1 MSSNVDERVVKLS
14 FDNKKFEENVN
25 QSISTLDKFNDQLRF
40 DNVSDGTAR
49 VEASFSAME
58 VAIFTVI
65 NRITNGIIDLGVQL
79 VKSLSVDNITTGW
92 VKFGQKTTSVA
103 TLAAQNIKIAG
114 KSIDDYT
121 QRMDVVNEQLQKL
134 NWFTDETSYNFTD
147 MVDNIGKFTAAGRD
161 LDESVKA
168 MEGIATWASLSGQ
181 NAATA
186 SRAMYQLA
194 QALGKGNIQLIDW
207 RSIQNANMDTQEF
220 RQTVL
225 DTAVSIGQLT
235 KEGENYITKA
245 GTKFNINQFTEQL
258 SSKWFTSDV
267 LIKSLDKYSSAVE
280 QVYEIAQREGITASE
295 VMEKYGDQLDVFGL
309 KAFRSAQ
316 EAKTL
321 ADAMNSVKD
330 AVSTGWMNTAEKIF
344 GGYDESKVLWSELA
358 DQLYNVFAEGGNFRN
373 QVLGLWKDLGGRAN
387 LFGEHGSSNQGAFWN
402 IYDAIIAVKDLITET
417 WNSIFSDNQFT
428 SADDKAKAAA
438 ASFKQLTTNL
448 QAFTK
453 RVKDTIANSTQLRM
467 ILTGIFSVIKLGVY
481 TLQAIRYA
489 IDPIIDAA
497 KDLAKNLF
505 NKVAAF
511 TANLNKVEKITG
523 AINKVA
529 TAVHDTLSSLVEII
543 NPTGILESFL
553 TFLGNLKDAFIQ
565 LDLVGTVENVFSS
578 FFEGLKT
585 GGGTVENAQRII
597 KGLSS
602 VLSIIGKTL
611 VSVAGILG
619 KYILPVIS
627 NILDILSTIVGF
639 VSGLLVSLL
648 AIVGDF
654 FSSLDDVIKNGGTS
668 ITTVGGKI
676 LDFVKTL
683 PDKLQKLTPII
694 ASLGR
699 VITALIDIIVLIPK
713 ALDNISKRLT
723 GKGIIE
729 NISSLFD
736 TIAKTVENFR
746 DQMASGDSSKVSN
759 GLLGALGGFINSL
772 INVLGSLVKVLTPL
786 INLASKALDLL
797 ATLFVKIADGFNYIL
812 SLIDGAPISSVVVKT
827 LAIVGGIVALIA
839 ALSLI
844 YNIVYT
850 CTAFTKKISYAI
862 TVMSDGVEE
871 FLASFKFKAIAEMI
885 ESIGTMLLSF
895 AISFAIIA
903 SLPING
909 IIKASAVIGSFILI
923 ISSLAITLVV
933 LTKAMTPLKTSV
945 TLFDKKNKKFLRSNG
960 ARSIFSSMAEFINSI
975 SKAMLRLAIAA
986 AIMTNLDTTK
996 LWNATGV
1003 LVVFMTAITIMLSVL
1018 QVISNKATKGNKNL
1032 LAAAKS
1038 EQRLGKS
1045 LKVMAGALVFV
1056 ALAMKVMSKIDIGLL
1071 WNAVG
1076 IITVVFIVFTSFMI
1090 AIGKFANL
1098 GADKTLIKANKNGLT
1113 LTKQTQTM
1121 VKVLNALSKM
1131 LLALS
1136 VSLLIITTIN
1146 DYTKIWDAVGVI
1158 ATILVAYMAV
1168 VVAMEKFQKTR
1179 FKNYSGLA
1187 KTLNAF
1193 NASLLSIAVSVGI
1206 LSLINI
1212 VNIWQAMSP
1221 ILGLLAAYT
1230 VCVIAMEKF
1239 NNSASHA
1246 PFDTIAKTL
1255 NAMSLS
1261 MLSITVAVG
1270 FLSLIKDPA
1279 KIAQGVIS
1287 IIAVLGAMTLMV
1299 KYLNKM
1305 ATNSNDNS
1313 KEIVKMMKGISA
1325 TLLSISLIMLIMS
1338 NMQITQMIAITGSI
1352 VALFLALSVL
1362 LTAMNKISGSKEK
1375 TKAIISM
1382 LSLLA
1387 LNLVAFGGS
1396 MMMLFK
1402 TPWQTILTACLG
1414 LSAVL
1419 VAFSGSVMLISKSKN
1434 LKGNAFKMVAILS
1447 VLALNLVAF
1456 GGSMMMLAKT
1466 PWQSILSGCGG
1477 LSLVLL
1483 SFSGSILIISKSKNL
1498 KGNAFKMV
1506 ALLSVLA
1513 VNLVAFGGSMMMLAR
1528 TPWPT
1533 ILTACLGLSAVL
1545 LAFSGSILIISK
1557 SKNLEDNAFKMVA
1570 ILSVLALNLV
1580 AFGASMMLIA
1590 RTPWQNILT
1599 ACLGLSTV
1607 LLAFSSSVMLISKSK
1622 NLKGNA
1628 FKMVALLS
1636 VLAVNLVAFGA
1647 SMMLMANVPWQ
1658 NILTACLG
1666 LSAVL
1671 LALSAATLLMSSGS
1685 FKDVATLAA
1694 GMTLMGL
1701 SLVALS
1707 FGLMSLQTV
1716 AWSTIAKG
1724 AVVLAGSLAILGT
1737 VSKLLSGVG
1746 PVMLSIS
1753 AAVMILGG
1761 GMLMAAVALQMF
1773 STGLGSFA
1781 ESMVSNVEVIGEAL
1795 NTIGPVLIEAMINGF
1810 RSLLENI
1817 TSILPTI
1824 STFVIELVNNI
1835 LDVLNNTVPQI
1846 ISTLANIFVSLLQTI
1861 ADNTQPIL
1869 ESIGTIIS
1877 SVMTYLLS
1885 KTSQIIK
1892 FLVDF
1897 IIMAIE
1903 GLTASMPKF
1912 IKTLTKFVIAFINA
1926 FFDNIGK
1933 VVMVLLNRMIEFFQL
1948 IIPKIVELLLDFV
1961 KTMGNA
1967 IIALVSGALIV
1978 AINLL
1983 GTLGS
1988 LALDF
1993 LAGLILL
2000 LVHISVGLG
2009 NVLFEA
2015 FRTLMYNVFKVLNKV
2030 LQSIAE
2036 DIPTLLGAGVKAL
2049 IGGIFTLIGNLLN
2062 QFAYGLFGLGDL
2074 LKGWGADMAKQA
2086 DDAFDKDILSGK
2098 NVTNALD
2105 EARSNIH
2112 NTMGNITG
2120 RISEDARNGVSD
2132 INKAITDSIGLVK
2145 NEQESNMKD
2154 AGYNVGEGFNEGV
2167 KDSYSSAYSAG
2178 SGLGDSASNG
2188 VRDSLDIH
2196 SPSRVMASIGRF
2208 LVQGFANGVTD
2219 NASVAENS
2227 ITSMMNLAIS
2237 GIQDAINGDQNT
2249 DIVIRPVMDLSNVRA
2264 GTQDISSIMSN
2275 INGSSARV
2283 SVSGSLASGI
2293 QSSINRKSLRDSEI
2307 QNGQTINNAGDTYN
2321 PVFNITSNNPNEVA
2335 NEVNIRLQKMRA
2347 QAALA
2352 KGGAR

>member
-1 MSSNVDERVVKLS
+1 MSSNIDERVVKLS
-14 FDNKKFEENVN
+14 FDNKKFEKNVN

-65 NRITNGIIDLGVQL
+65 NRITNRIIDLGVQL

-92 VKFGQKTTSVA
+92 GKFSQKTTSVA

-114 KSIDDYT
+114 KSIDDYG

-194 QALGKGNIQLIDW
+194 QALGKGNVQLIDW

-220 RQTVL
+220 RQIVL

-267 LIKSLDKYSSAVE
+267 LIQSLSKYSAAVE
-280 QVYEIAQREGITASE
+280 QVYEIAQREGITATE
-295 VMEKYGDQLDVFGL
+295 VMQKYGDQLDKFGL
-309 KAFRSAQ
+309 KAFGSSQ

-344 GGYDESKVLWSELA
+344 GSYDESKVLWSELA

-402 IYDAIIAVKDLITET
+402 VYDSIVAVKDLITET
-417 WNSIFSDNQFT
+417 WNSIFSNNQFA
-428 SADDKAKAAA
+428 SANDKAKAAA
-438 ASFKQLTTNL
+438 DSFKQLTENI

-453 RVKDTIANSTQLRM
+453 RVKDTIKNSTQLRM
-467 ILTGIFSVIKLGVY
+467 ILTGVFSAIKLGIY
-481 TLQAIRYA
+481 TLQAIHYA

-497 KDLAKNLF
+497 KDLGKYLF

-511 TANLNKVEKITG
+511 TTNLNKVEKITDS
-523 AINKVA
+523 INKVA
-529 TAVHDTLSSLVEII
+529 MAVHDTLASLIEII
-543 NPTGILESFL
+543 NPAGTLDSFL
-553 TFLGNLKDAFIQ
+553 SFLGNIKDAFVQ
-565 LDLVGTVENVFSS
+565 LDLVGTVKNVFLS
-578 FFEGLKT
+578 FFDGLT
-585 GGGTVENAQRII
+585 AGGGTIENVQKII
-597 KGLSS
+597 KGLASI
-602 VLSIIGKTL
+602 LSIIGKTL
-611 VSVAGILG
+611 VNVAGILG

-627 NILDILSTIVGF
+627 SVLDILSTMIGF
-639 VSGLLVSLL
+639 VSGLLVNLL
-648 AIVGDF
+648 SIVGEF
-654 FSSLDDVIKNGGTS
+654 FTSLDDIFKTGGTS
-668 ITTVGGKI
+668 VSKFGSQI
-676 LDFVKTL
+676 LDFVKSL
-683 PDKLQKLTPII
+683 PAKLQKLTPIL

-699 VITALIDIIVLIPK
+699 VVAALIDIIALIPK

-723 GKGIIE
+723 GKRIIE
-729 NISSLFD
+729 NISGLFD
-736 TIAKTVENFR
+736 SIAKAVESFR

-759 GLLGALGGFINSL
+759 GLLGALGNFVNSL
-772 INVLGSLVKVLTPL
+772 INVLGSLIKVLTPL

-797 ATLFVKIADGFNYIL
+797 ATLFNKIADGFNYIL

-844 YNIVYT
+844 YNIIYT
-850 CTAFTKKISYAI
+850 CTAFTRKISYAI

-895 AISFAIIA
+895 AVSFAIMA

-923 ISSLAITLVV
+923 ISALAITLVV

-945 TLFDKKNKKFLRSNG
+945 TLFDKKNKKFLKSNG
-960 ARSIFSSMAEFINSI
+960 ARSIFSSMAGFLNSI
-975 SKAMLRLAIAA
+975 SKALLRLTIAA
-986 AIMTNLDTTK
+986 AIMTELDTTK
-996 LWNATGV
+996 LWHSTAV
-1003 LVVFMTAITIMLSVL
+1003 LLVFMTAITIMLSVL
-1018 QVISNKATKGNKNL
+1018 EVIGNKATKGNKNL

-1045 LKVMAGALVFV
+1045 LKVMAGTLVFV

-1071 WNAVG
+1071 WNAVA
-1076 IITVVFIVFTSFMI
+1076 IITVVFGVVT
-1090 AIGKFANL
+1090 ALTVVIGRFANL
-1098 GADKTLIKANKNGLT
+1098 GADKTFIKANKNGLT

-1131 LLALS
+1131 LVALS

-1146 DYTKIWDAVGVI
+1146 DYGKIWNAVGVI
-1158 ATILVAYMAV
+1158 ATILAVYMAV

-1206 LSLINI
+1206 LSLISI
-1212 VNIWQAMSP
+1212 GNIWKAMTP

-1279 KIAQGVIS
+1279 NIAQGVIS
-1287 IIAVLGAMTLMV
+1287 IIAVLSAMTLMV
-1299 KYLNKM
+1299 AYLNNI

-1313 KEIVKMMKGISA
+1313 KEIVKIMKGMSA
-1325 TLLSISLIMLIMS
+1325 TLLSISLIMLIMTK
-1338 NMQITQMIAITGSI
+1338 MQITQMIAITGSI
-1352 VALFLALSVL
+1352 VSLFLALSVL

-1375 TKAIISM
+1375 TKAIIAM
-1382 LSLLA
+1382 LTLLA
-1387 LNLVAFGGS
+1387 LNL
-1396 MMMLFK
+1396 
-1402 TPWQTILTACLG
+1402 I
-1414 LSAVL
+1414 
-1419 VAFSGSVMLISKSKN
+1419 
-1434 LKGNAFKMVAILS
+1434 
-1447 VLALNLVAF
+1447 AF

-1466 PWQSILSGCGG
+1466 PWQSILSGCAG

-1506 ALLSVLA
+1506 ALLSA
-1513 VNLVAFGGSMMMLAR
+1513 
-1528 TPWPT
+1528 
-1533 ILTACLGLSAVL
+1533 
-1545 LAFSGSILIISK
+1545 
-1557 SKNLEDNAFKMVA
+1557 
-1570 ILSVLALNLV
+1570 LALNLI
-1580 AFGASMMLIA
+1580 AFGTSMML
-1590 RTPWQNILT
+1590 
-1599 ACLGLSTV
+1599 LS
-1607 LLAFSSSVMLISKSK
+1607 
-1622 NLKGNA
+1622 
-1628 FKMVALLS
+1628 
-1636 VLAVNLVAFGA
+1636 
-1647 SMMLMANVPWQ
+1647 NVPWQ
-1658 NILTACLG
+1658 NILVACLG
-1666 LSAVL
+1666 MSAVL
-1671 LALSAATLLMSSGS
+1671 LALSAATMLMSSGS
-1685 FKDVATLAA
+1685 FKDIVALSA
-1694 GMTLMGL
+1694 GMTLLGL

-1707 FGLMSLQTV
+1707 LGLVSLQTV
-1716 AWSTIAKG
+1716 GWVTIAKG
-1724 AVVLAGSLAILGT
+1724 AVLLAGSLVILGA
-1737 VSKLLSGVG
+1737 VSKLLGGVT
-1746 PVMLSIS
+1746 PVMLAIS
-1753 AAVMILGG
+1753 ASVLILGG

-1773 STGLGSFA
+1773 SAGLGSFA
-1781 ESMVSNVEVIGEAL
+1781 ESMVTNVEVIGQAL
-1795 NTIGPVLIEAMINGF
+1795 STIGPVLIEAMVNGF
-1810 RSLLENI
+1810 KTLLENV
-1817 TSILPTI
+1817 TTILPTI
-1824 STFVIELVNNI
+1824 STFVTELINNI
-1835 LDVLNNTVPQI
+1835 LDALNNTAPQI

-1861 ADNTQPIL
+1861 ADNIQPIL
-1869 ESIGTIIS
+1869 DSVWTIIS
-1877 SVMTYLLS
+1877 SVMAFLLS
-1885 KTSQIIK
+1885 KTTQIIK

-1897 IIMAIE
+1897 IIQAIE

-1912 IKTLTKFVIAFINA
+1912 IKTLTKFIIAFINA

-1933 VVMVLLNRMIEFFQL
+1933 VVDALLNRL
-1948 IIPKIVELLLDFV
+1948 IDFLQIVIPKLVELLLDFV
-1961 KTMGNA
+1961 KTLGTA
-1967 IIALVSGALIV
+1967 IIALVSGAMIV

-2000 LVHISVGLG
+2000 MVHISVGLG

-2015 FRTLMYNVFKVLNKV
+2015 FRTLMYNVFKVLNRV
-2030 LQSIAE
+2030 LQAIAE

-2049 IGGIFTLIGNLLN
+2049 LGGVLTLIGNLLN
-2062 QFAYGLFGLGDL
+2062 QFVGGLFGLGDL
-2074 LKGWGADMAKQA
+2074 LKGWGADLAKQA

-2098 NVTNALD
+2098 NVINALD

-2120 RISEDARNGVSD
+2120 RISEDARNGVSN
-2132 INKAITDSIGLVK
+2132 INKAITDSIDLVK
-2145 NEQESNMKD
+2145 TEQKSNMKD
-2154 AGYNVGEGFNEGV
+2154 AGYNVGKGFNEGV
-2167 KDSYSSAYSAG
+2167 EDSYENAYDAG
-2178 SGLGDSASNG
+2178 SGLGDSASSG

-2208 LVQGFANGVTD
+2208 LVQGFANGITD

-2227 ITSMMNLAIS
+2227 ITSMMNSAIS
-2237 GIQDAINGDQNT
+2237 GIQSAIDGDQNT
-2249 DIVIRPVMDLSNVRA
+2249 DIVIRPVMDLSDVRA
-2264 GTQDISSIMSN
+2264 GSQNISSLMSN

-2283 SVSGSLASGI
+2283 SVSGSLASSI

>member
-309 KAFRSAQ
+309 KAFKSAQ

-321 ADAMNSVKD
+321 ADVMNSVKD

-358 DQLYNVFAEGGNFRN
+358 DQLYDVFAEGGNFRN

-417 WNSIFSDNQFT
+417 WNSIFSNNQFT

-699 VITALIDIIVLIPK
+699 VIAALIDIIVLIPK
-713 ALDNISKRLT
+713 ALDDISKRLT

-746 DQMASGDSSKVSN
+746 DQMASGDSSKVGN

-844 YNIVYT
+844 YNIIYT
-850 CTAFTKKISYAI
+850 CTAFTRKISYAI

-871 FLASFKFKAIAEMI
+871 FLVSFKFKAIAEMI
-885 ESIGTMLLSF
+885 ESIGTLLLSF
-895 AISFAIIA
+895 AVSFAVIA
-903 SLPING
+903 NLPING

-945 TLFDKKNKKFLRSNG
+945 TLFDKKNKKFLQSNG

-975 SKAMLRLAIAA
+975 SKAMLRLAIAV
-986 AIMTNLDTTK
+986 AIMTNLDIGK

-1003 LVVFMTAITIMLSVL
+1003 LVVFMSAITIMLSVL

-1045 LKVMAGALVFV
+1045 IKVMAGALVFV

-1071 WNAVG
+1071 WNAVA
-1076 IITVVFIVFTSFMI
+1076 IITVVFGVITALTVV
-1090 AIGKFANL
+1090 IGRFANL
-1098 GADKTLIKANKNGLT
+1098 GADKTFIKANKNGLT

-1131 LLALS
+1131 LFALS

-1146 DYTKIWDAVGVI
+1146 DYGKIWNAVGVI
-1158 ATILVAYMAV
+1158 ATILAAYMAV
-1168 VVAMEKFQKTR
+1168 VVAMEHFQKTR

-1206 LSLINI
+1206 LSLISI
-1212 VNIWQAMSP
+1212 GNIWKAMTP

-1230 VCVIAMEKF
+1230 ICVIAMEKF

-1270 FLSLIKDPA
+1270 FLSLIKSPA

-1287 IIAVLGAMTLMV
+1287 IIAVLGAMTLMIA
-1299 KYLNKM
+1299 YLNNI
-1305 ATNSNDNS
+1305 ATKSNDNS

-1338 NMQITQMIAITGSI
+1338 KMQISQMIAITGS
-1352 VALFLALSVL
+1352 VMALFLALSVL

-1375 TKAIISM
+1375 TKAIIAM
-1382 LSLLA
+1382 LTL
-1387 LNLVAFGGS
+1387 
-1396 MMMLFK
+1396 
-1402 TPWQTILTACLG
+1402 
-1414 LSAVL
+1414 
-1419 VAFSGSVMLISKSKN
+1419 
-1434 LKGNAFKMVAILS
+1434 
-1447 VLALNLVAF
+1447 LALNLVAF

-1477 LSLVLL
+1477 LS
-1483 SFSGSILIISKSKNL
+1483 
-1498 KGNAFKMV
+1498 
-1506 ALLSVLA
+1506 A
-1513 VNLVAFGGSMMMLAR
+1513 VLVAF
-1528 TPWPT
+1528 
-1533 ILTACLGLSAVL
+1533 
-1545 LAFSGSILIISK
+1545 SG
-1557 SKNLEDNAFKMVA
+1557 
-1570 ILSVLALNLV
+1570 
-1580 AFGASMMLIA
+1580 
-1590 RTPWQNILT
+1590 
-1599 ACLGLSTV
+1599 
-1607 LLAFSSSVMLISKSK
+1607 SVMLISKSK

-1885 KTSQIIK
+1885 KTTQIIK

-1967 IIALVSGALIV
+1967 IIALVSGALVV

-2112 NTMGNITG
+2112 NTMENITG

>member
-1 MSSNVDERVVKLS
+1 MSSNIDERVVKLS
-14 FDNKKFEENVN
+14 FDNKKFEKNVN

-65 NRITNGIIDLGVQL
+65 NRITNRIIDLGVQL
-79 VKSLSVDNITTGW
+79 VKSLSVDNIITGW
-92 VKFGQKTTSVA
+92 DKFGQKTTSVA
-103 TLAAQNIKIAG
+103 TLAAQSIKIAG
-114 KSIDDYT
+114 KSIDDYS
-121 QRMDVVNEQLQKL
+121 QKMDVVNEQLQKL

-181 NAATA
+181 NATTA

-280 QVYEIAQREGITASE
+280 QVYEIAQREGITATE
-295 VMEKYGDQLDVFGL
+295 VMQKYGDQLDEFGL
-309 KAFRSAQ
+309 KAFKSAQ

-344 GGYDESKVLWSELA
+344 GSYDESKILWSELA
-358 DQLYNVFAEGGNFRN
+358 DQLYDVFAEGGNFRN

-467 ILTGIFSVIKLGVY
+467 VLTGIFSVIKLGVY

-497 KDLAKNLF
+497 KDLVKNLF

-511 TANLNKVEKITG
+511 TTNLNKVEKITG
-523 AINKVA
+523 TINKVA

-553 TFLGNLKDAFIQ
+553 TFLGNLKDAFAQ
-565 LDLVGTVENVFSS
+565 LDLVGTVKNVFSS
-578 FFEGLKT
+578 FFDGLKA
-585 GGGTVENAQRII
+585 GGGTVENTQRII

-668 ITTVGGKI
+668 ITTVGEKI

-699 VITALIDIIVLIPK
+699 VIAALIDIIVLIPK
-713 ALDNISKRLT
+713 ALDDISKRLT

-746 DQMASGDSSKVSN
+746 DQMASGDSSKITN
-759 GLLGALGGFINSL
+759 GLLGALGGFVNSL

-827 LAIVGGIVALIA
+827 LAIVAGIVSLIA
-839 ALSLI
+839 ALSLT
-844 YNIVYT
+844 YNIIYT

-885 ESIGTMLLSF
+885 ENIGIMLLSF

-909 IIKASAVIGSFILI
+909 IVKASAVIGSFILI

-933 LTKAMTPLKTSV
+933 LTKAMTPLKNSV
-945 TLFDKKNKKFLRSNG
+945 TLFDRKNKKFLQSNG

-986 AIMTNLDTTK
+986 AIMTKLDTGK
-996 LWNATGV
+996 LWNATAV
-1003 LVVFMTAITIMLSVL
+1003 LVVFMSAITIMLSVL
-1018 QVISNKATKGNKNL
+1018 QIISNKATKGNKDL

-1045 LKVMAGALVFV
+1045 IKVMAGALVFV

-1071 WNAVG
+1071 WNAVA
-1076 IITVVFIVFTSFMI
+1076 IITVVFGVFTTLTVV
-1090 AIGKFANL
+1090 IGKFANL
-1098 GADKTLIKANKNGLT
+1098 GADKTFIKANKNGLT

-1131 LLALS
+1131 LFALS

-1146 DYTKIWDAVGVI
+1146 DYGKIWNAVGVI
-1158 ATILVAYMAV
+1158 ATILAAYMAV

-1179 FKNYSGLA
+1179 FKNYSVLA

-1206 LSLINI
+1206 LSLISI
-1212 VNIWQAMSP
+1212 GNIWKAMTP

-1239 NNSASHA
+1239 NNSASHV

-1270 FLSLIKDPA
+1270 FLSLIKSPA
-1279 KIAQGVIS
+1279 KIAQGVIA
-1287 IIAVLGAMTLMV
+1287 IVAVLGAMTLMV
-1299 KYLNKM
+1299 AYLNNIVTK
-1305 ATNSNDNS
+1305 SNDNS
-1313 KEIVKMMKGISA
+1313 KKIVKIMKGISA

-1338 NMQITQMIAITGSI
+1338 KMQIGQMIAITGS
-1352 VALFLALSVL
+1352 VMTLFLALSVL

-1375 TKAIISM
+1375 TKAIIAM
-1382 LSLLA
+1382 LTLLA

-1396 MMMLFK
+1396 MMMLAK
-1402 TPWQTILTACLG
+1402 TPWQLILSGCGG

-1447 VLALNLVAF
+1447 
-1456 GGSMMMLAKT
+1456 
-1466 PWQSILSGCGG
+1466 I
-1477 LSLVLL
+1477 
-1483 SFSGSILIISKSKNL
+1483 
-1498 KGNAFKMV
+1498 
-1506 ALLSVLA
+1506 
-1513 VNLVAFGGSMMMLAR
+1513 
-1528 TPWPT
+1528 
-1533 ILTACLGLSAVL
+1533 
-1545 LAFSGSILIISK
+1545 
-1557 SKNLEDNAFKMVA
+1557 
-1570 ILSVLALNLV
+1570 LALNLV
-1580 AFGASMMLIA
+1580 AFGASMMLM
-1590 RTPWQNILT
+1590 
-1599 ACLGLSTV
+1599 S
-1607 LLAFSSSVMLISKSK
+1607 
-1622 NLKGNA
+1622 
-1628 FKMVALLS
+1628 
-1636 VLAVNLVAFGA
+1636 
-1647 SMMLMANVPWQ
+1647 NVPWQ

-1671 LALSAATLLMSSGS
+1671 LALSAATMLMSSGS
-1685 FKDVATLAA
+1685 FKDVVALAA

-1781 ESMVSNVEVIGEAL
+1781 ESIVSNVEVIGEAL

-1861 ADNTQPIL
+1861 ADNTQPII
-1869 ESIGTIIS
+1869 ESIGTIIG

-1885 KTSQIIK
+1885 NTTQIIK

-1912 IKTLTKFVIAFINA
+1912 IKTLTKFIIAFINA

-1933 VVMVLLNRMIEFFQL
+1933 VVMVLLNRLIEFFQI

-1961 KTMGNA
+1961 KTLGNA
-1967 IIALVSGALIV
+1967 IIALVSGALMV

-2015 FRTLMYNVFKVLNKV
+2015 FRTLMYNAFKVLNKV

-2049 IGGIFTLIGNLLN
+2049 LGGILTLIGNLLN
-2062 QFAYGLFGLGDL
+2062 QFVGGLFGLGDL
-2074 LKGWGADMAKQA
+2074 LKGWGADLAKQA

-2098 NVTNALD
+2098 NVTRALD
-2105 EARSNIH
+2105 EARSNIS
-2112 NTMGNITG
+2112 NTMGNITS
-2120 RISEDARNGVSD
+2120 RISEDARNGVSN
-2132 INKAITDSIGLVK
+2132 INKAITDSIDLVK

-2167 KDSYSSAYSAG
+2167 KDSYGDAYSAG

-2275 INGSSARV
+2275 INGSSARL
-2283 SVSGSLASGI
+2283 SVSSSLASGI

>member
-65 NRITNGIIDLGVQL
+65 NRITNRIIDLGVQL

-121 QRMDVVNEQLQKL
+121 QKMDVVNEQLQKL

-344 GGYDESKVLWSELA
+344 GSYDESKVLWSELA
-358 DQLYNVFAEGGNFRN
+358 DQLYDVFAEGGNFRN

-417 WNSIFSDNQFT
+417 WNSIFSNNQFT

-654 FSSLDDVIKNGGTS
+654 FSSLDDVIENGGTS

-699 VITALIDIIVLIPK
+699 VIAALIDIIVLIPK
-713 ALDNISKRLT
+713 ALDDISKRLT

-729 NISSLFD
+729 NISGLFD

-759 GLLGALGGFINSL
+759 GLLGALGGFVNSL

-850 CTAFTKKISYAI
+850 CTAFTRKISYAI

-885 ESIGTMLLSF
+885 ESIGTLLLSF
-895 AISFAIIA
+895 AVSFAIIA

-945 TLFDKKNKKFLRSNG
+945 TLFDKKNKKFLQSNG

-975 SKAMLRLAIAA
+975 SKAMLRLAIAV
-986 AIMTNLDTTK
+986 AIMTNLDIGK

-1003 LVVFMTAITIMLSVL
+1003 LVVFMSAITIMLSVL

-1045 LKVMAGALVFV
+1045 IKVMAGALVFV

-1071 WNAVG
+1071 WNAVA
-1076 IITVVFIVFTSFMI
+1076 IITVVFGVITALTVV
-1090 AIGKFANL
+1090 IGRFANL
-1098 GADKTLIKANKNGLT
+1098 GADKTFIKANKNGLT

-1131 LLALS
+1131 LFALS

-1146 DYTKIWDAVGVI
+1146 DYGKIWNAVGVI
-1158 ATILVAYMAV
+1158 ATILAAYMAV
-1168 VVAMEKFQKTR
+1168 VVAMEHFQKTR

-1206 LSLINI
+1206 ISLISI
-1212 VNIWQAMSP
+1212 GNIWKAMTP

-1230 VCVIAMEKF
+1230 ICVIAMEKF

-1270 FLSLIKDPA
+1270 FLSLIKSPA

-1299 KYLNKM
+1299 AYLNNI
-1305 ATNSNDNS
+1305 ATKSNDNS

-1338 NMQITQMIAITGSI
+1338 KMQITQMIAITGSI

-1396 MMMLFK
+1396 MMML
-1402 TPWQTILTACLG
+1402 
-1414 LSAVL
+1414 
-1419 VAFSGSVMLISKSKN
+1419 
-1434 LKGNAFKMVAILS
+1434 
-1447 VLALNLVAF
+1447 
-1456 GGSMMMLAKT
+1456 AKT

-1483 SFSGSILIISKSKNL
+1483 SFSGSILI
-1498 KGNAFKMV
+1498 
-1506 ALLSVLA
+1506 
-1513 VNLVAFGGSMMMLAR
+1513 
-1528 TPWPT
+1528 
-1533 ILTACLGLSAVL
+1533 
-1545 LAFSGSILIISK
+1545 
-1557 SKNLEDNAFKMVA
+1557 
-1570 ILSVLALNLV
+1570 
-1580 AFGASMMLIA
+1580 
-1590 RTPWQNILT
+1590 
-1599 ACLGLSTV
+1599 
-1607 LLAFSSSVMLISKSK
+1607 ISKSK

-1846 ISTLANIFVSLLQTI
+1846 ISTLANIFVSVLQTI

-1897 IIMAIE
+1897 IIQAIE

-1967 IIALVSGALIV
+1967 IIALVSGALMV

-2062 QFAYGLFGLGDL
+2062 QFAFGLFGLGDL

-2086 DDAFDKDILSGK
+2086 DDAFDKDILNGK
-2098 NVTNALD
+2098 NVINALD

-2167 KDSYSSAYSAG
+2167 KDSYGDAYSAG

-2283 SVSGSLASGI
+2283 SVSSSLASGI
-2293 QSSINRKSLRDSEI
+2293 QSSINRKSLHDSEI

>member
-1 MSSNVDERVVKLS
+1 MSSNIDERVVKLS
-14 FDNKKFEENVN
+14 FDNKKFEKNVN

-65 NRITNGIIDLGVQL
+65 NRITNRIIDLGVQL

-92 VKFGQKTTSVA
+92 DKFGQKTTSVA
-103 TLAAQNIKIAG
+103 TLAAQSIKIAG
-114 KSIDDYT
+114 KSIDDYS
-121 QRMDVVNEQLQKL
+121 QKMDVVNEQLQKL

-225 DTAVSIGQLT
+225 DTAVDIGQLT

-295 VMEKYGDQLDVFGL
+295 VMQKYGDQLDAFGL
-309 KAFRSAQ
+309 KAFKSAQ

-344 GGYDESKVLWSELA
+344 GNYDESKVLWSELA

-387 LFGEHGSSNQGAFWN
+387 LFGEHGSANQGAFWN

-448 QAFTK
+448 RTFTK

-497 KDLAKNLF
+497 KDLGKYLF
-505 NKVAAF
+505 NKLAAF
-511 TANLNKVEKITG
+511 TTNLNEVEKIAGT
-523 AINKVA
+523 INKVA

-553 TFLGNLKDAFIQ
+553 TFLGNLKDAFTQ
-565 LDLVGTVENVFSS
+565 LDLVGTVKNVFSS
-578 FFEGLKT
+578 FFDGLKA

-597 KGLSS
+597 KGLYS

-619 KYILPVIS
+619 KYILPVVS

-668 ITTVGGKI
+668 ITTVGEKI

-699 VITALIDIIVLIPK
+699 VIAALIDIIVLIPK
-713 ALDNISKRLT
+713 ALDDISKRLT

-746 DQMASGDSSKVSN
+746 DQMASGDSSKVTN
-759 GLLGALGGFINSL
+759 GLLGALGGFVNSL

-827 LAIVGGIVALIA
+827 LAIVAGIVSLIA

-844 YNIVYT
+844 YNIIYT

-885 ESIGTMLLSF
+885 ESIGMMLLSF
-895 AISFAIIA
+895 AVSFAIIA

-923 ISSLAITLVV
+923 VSALAITLVV

-945 TLFDKKNKKFLRSNG
+945 TLFDKKNKKFLQSNG
-960 ARSIFSSMAEFINSI
+960 ARSIFSSMAEFISSI
-975 SKAMLRLAIAA
+975 SKAILRLAIAA
-986 AIMTNLDTTK
+986 AIMTNLDVTK

-1003 LVVFMTAITIMLSVL
+1003 LVVFMAAITIMLSVL

-1045 LKVMAGALVFV
+1045 IKAMAGALVFV

-1071 WNAVG
+1071 WNAVA
-1076 IITVVFIVFTSFMI
+1076 IITVVFGVLT
-1090 AIGKFANL
+1090 ALTVVIGRFANL
-1098 GADKTLIKANKNGLT
+1098 GADKTFIKANKNGLA

-1131 LLALS
+1131 LFALS
-1136 VSLLIITTIN
+1136 VSLLIIITIN
-1146 DYTKIWDAVGVI
+1146 DYGKIWNAVGVI
-1158 ATILVAYMAV
+1158 ATILAAYMAV

-1179 FKNYSGLA
+1179 FKNYSVLA

-1206 LSLINI
+1206 LSLISI
-1212 VNIWQAMSP
+1212 GNIWKAMMP

-1270 FLSLIKDPA
+1270 LLSLIKSPA
-1279 KIAQGVIS
+1279 KIAQGVIA
-1287 IIAVLGAMTLMV
+1287 IVAVLGAMILMV
-1299 KYLNKM
+1299 AYLNNI
-1305 ATNSNDNS
+1305 ATKSNDNS
-1313 KEIVKMMKGISA
+1313 KEIVKIMKGISA

-1338 NMQITQMIAITGSI
+1338 KMQIGQMIAITGS
-1352 VALFLALSVL
+1352 VMTLFLALSVL

-1375 TKAIISM
+1375 TKAIIAM
-1382 LSLLA
+1382 LTLLA

-1396 MMMLFK
+1396 MMMLAK
-1402 TPWQTILTACLG
+1402 TPWQSILSGCSG

-1466 PWQSILSGCGG
+1466 PWQ
-1477 LSLVLL
+1477 
-1483 SFSGSILIISKSKNL
+1483 
-1498 KGNAFKMV
+1498 
-1506 ALLSVLA
+1506 
-1513 VNLVAFGGSMMMLAR
+1513 
-1528 TPWPT
+1528 
-1533 ILTACLGLSAVL
+1533 
-1545 LAFSGSILIISK
+1545 
-1557 SKNLEDNAFKMVA
+1557 
-1570 ILSVLALNLV
+1570 
-1580 AFGASMMLIA
+1580 
-1590 RTPWQNILT
+1590 
-1599 ACLGLSTV
+1599 
-1607 LLAFSSSVMLISKSK
+1607 
-1622 NLKGNA
+1622 
-1628 FKMVALLS
+1628 
-1636 VLAVNLVAFGA
+1636 
-1647 SMMLMANVPWQ
+1647 

-1671 LALSAATLLMSSGS
+1671 LALSSATMLMSSGS
-1685 FKDVATLAA
+1685 FKDVVTLAA

-1781 ESMVSNVEVIGEAL
+1781 ESIVSNVEVIGEAL

-1835 LDVLNNTVPQI
+1835 LDVLNDTVPQI
-1846 ISTLANIFVSLLQTI
+1846 ISTLANIFVSLLHTI
-1861 ADNTQPIL
+1861 ADNTQPII
-1869 ESIGTIIS
+1869 ESIGTIIG

-1885 KTSQIIK
+1885 NTTQIIK

-1933 VVMVLLNRMIEFFQL
+1933 VVMVLLNRLIEFFQI

-1961 KTMGNA
+1961 KTLGNA
-1967 IIALVSGALIV
+1967 IIALVSGALMV

-2015 FRTLMYNVFKVLNKV
+2015 FRTLMYNAFKVLNKV

-2062 QFAYGLFGLGDL
+2062 QFAFGLFGLGDL

-2086 DDAFDKDILSGK
+2086 DDAFNKDILSGK

-2105 EARSNIH
+2105 EARSNIS

-2120 RISEDARNGVSD
+2120 RISEDARNGVSN
-2132 INKAITDSIGLVK
+2132 INKAITDSIDLVK

-2167 KDSYSSAYSAG
+2167 KDSYGDAYSAG

-2275 INGSSARV
+2275 INGSSARL
-2283 SVSGSLASGI
+2283 SISSSLASGI

-2347 QAALA
+2347 QATLA

>member
-65 NRITNGIIDLGVQL
+65 NRITNRIIDLGVQL

-235 KEGENYITKA
+235 KEGQNYITKA

-344 GGYDESKVLWSELA
+344 GSYDESKVLWSELA

-417 WNSIFSDNQFT
+417 WNSIFSNNQFT

-453 RVKDTIANSTQLRM
+453 RVKDTITNSTQLRM

-627 NILDILSTIVGF
+627 NVLDILSTIVGF

-654 FSSLDDVIKNGGTS
+654 FSSLDDVIKTGGTS
-668 ITTVGGKI
+668 IVTVGGKI

-699 VITALIDIIVLIPK
+699 VIAALIDIIVLIPK

-827 LAIVGGIVALIA
+827 LAIVAGIVALIA
-839 ALSLI
+839 VLSLT
-844 YNIVYT
+844 YNIIYT
-850 CTAFTKKISYAI
+850 CTAFTRKISYAI

-885 ESIGTMLLSF
+885 ESIGTLLLSF
-895 AISFAIIA
+895 AVSFAIIA

-945 TLFDKKNKKFLRSNG
+945 TLFDRKNKKFLNSNG

-986 AIMTNLDTTK
+986 AIMTKLDTGK
-996 LWNATGV
+996 LWNATAV
-1003 LVVFMTAITIMLSVL
+1003 LVVFMSAITIMLSVL
-1018 QVISNKATKGNKNL
+1018 QIISNKATKGNKDL

-1045 LKVMAGALVFV
+1045 LKVMAGTLVFV

-1071 WNAVG
+1071 WNAVA
-1076 IITVVFIVFTSFMI
+1076 IITVVFSVFTALMVV
-1090 AIGKFANL
+1090 IGRFANL
-1098 GADKTLIKANKNGLT
+1098 GADKTFIKANKNGLT

-1121 VKVLNALSKM
+1121 VKVLNTLSKM
-1131 LLALS
+1131 LFALS

-1146 DYTKIWDAVGVI
+1146 DYGKIWNAVGVI
-1158 ATILVAYMAV
+1158 ATILAAYMAV
-1168 VVAMEKFQKTR
+1168 VVAMEHFQKTR

-1206 LSLINI
+1206 LSLISI
-1212 VNIWQAMSP
+1212 GNIWKAMTP

-1230 VCVIAMEKF
+1230 ICVIAMEKF

-1279 KIAQGVIS
+1279 NIAQGVIS

-1299 KYLNKM
+1299 GYLNNI

-1338 NMQITQMIAITGSI
+1338 KMQITQMIAITGSI
-1352 VALFLALSVL
+1352 MALFLALSVL

-1375 TKAIISM
+1375 TKAIIAM
-1382 LSLLA
+1382 LTLLA
-1387 LNLVAFGGS
+1387 INLVAFGGS
-1396 MMMLFK
+1396 MMMLAN
-1402 TPWQTILTACLG
+1402 TPWQSILSGCGG

-1434 LKGNAFKMVAILS
+1434 LKGNALKMVAILS

-1456 GGSMMMLAKT
+1456 GGSMMMLANT
-1466 PWQSILSGCGG
+1466 
-1477 LSLVLL
+1477 
-1483 SFSGSILIISKSKNL
+1483 
-1498 KGNAFKMV
+1498 
-1506 ALLSVLA
+1506 
-1513 VNLVAFGGSMMMLAR
+1513 
-1528 TPWPT
+1528 
-1533 ILTACLGLSAVL
+1533 
-1545 LAFSGSILIISK
+1545 
-1557 SKNLEDNAFKMVA
+1557 
-1570 ILSVLALNLV
+1570 
-1580 AFGASMMLIA
+1580 
-1590 RTPWQNILT
+1590 
-1599 ACLGLSTV
+1599 
-1607 LLAFSSSVMLISKSK
+1607 
-1622 NLKGNA
+1622 
-1628 FKMVALLS
+1628 
-1636 VLAVNLVAFGA
+1636 
-1647 SMMLMANVPWQ
+1647 PWQ

-1685 FKDVATLAA
+1685 FKDVVTLAA
-1694 GMTLMGL
+1694 GMTLLGL

-1824 STFVIELVNNI
+1824 STFVIELVNDI

-1897 IIMAIE
+1897 IIQAIE

-1912 IKTLTKFVIAFINA
+1912 IKTLVKFVIAFINA

-1967 IIALVSGALIV
+1967 IIALVSGALMV

-2062 QFAYGLFGLGDL
+2062 QFAFGLFGLGDL

-2167 KDSYSSAYSAG
+2167 KDSYGDAYSAG

-2237 GIQDAINGDQNT
+2237 GIQDVINGDQNT

-2293 QSSINRKSLRDSEI
+2293 QSSINRKSLHDSEI

>member
-309 KAFRSAQ
+309 KAFKSAQ

-321 ADAMNSVKD
+321 ADVMNSVKD

-453 RVKDTIANSTQLRM
+453 RVKDTITNSTQLRM

-699 VITALIDIIVLIPK
+699 VIAALIDIIVLIPK

-729 NISSLFD
+729 NISNLFD

-844 YNIVYT
+844 YNIIYT
-850 CTAFTKKISYAI
+850 CTAFTRKISYAI

-871 FLASFKFKAIAEMI
+871 FLVSFKFKAIAEMI
-885 ESIGTMLLSF
+885 ESIGTLLLSF
-895 AISFAIIA
+895 AVSFAVIA
-903 SLPING
+903 NLPING

-945 TLFDKKNKKFLRSNG
+945 TLFDKKNKKFLQSNG

-975 SKAMLRLAIAA
+975 SKAMLRLAIAV
-986 AIMTNLDTTK
+986 AIMTNLDIGK

-1003 LVVFMTAITIMLSVL
+1003 LVVFMSAITIMLSVL

-1045 LKVMAGALVFV
+1045 IKVMAGALVFV

-1071 WNAVG
+1071 WNAVA
-1076 IITVVFIVFTSFMI
+1076 IITVVFGVITALTVV
-1090 AIGKFANL
+1090 IGRFANL
-1098 GADKTLIKANKNGLT
+1098 GADKTFIKANKNGLT

-1131 LLALS
+1131 LFALS

-1146 DYTKIWDAVGVI
+1146 DYGKIWNAVGVI
-1158 ATILVAYMAV
+1158 ATILAAYMAV
-1168 VVAMEKFQKTR
+1168 VVAMEHFQKTR

-1206 LSLINI
+1206 LSLISI
-1212 VNIWQAMSP
+1212 GNIWKAMTP

-1230 VCVIAMEKF
+1230 ICVIAMEKF

-1270 FLSLIKDPA
+1270 FLSLIKSPA

-1299 KYLNKM
+1299 AYLNNI
-1305 ATNSNDNS
+1305 ATKSNDNS

-1338 NMQITQMIAITGSI
+1338 KMQISQMIAITGSI

-1396 MMMLFK
+1396 MMMLSK

-1419 VAFSGSVMLISKSKN
+1419 V
-1434 LKGNAFKMVAILS
+1434 
-1447 VLALNLVAF
+1447 
-1456 GGSMMMLAKT
+1456 
-1466 PWQSILSGCGG
+1466 
-1477 LSLVLL
+1477 
-1483 SFSGSILIISKSKNL
+1483 
-1498 KGNAFKMV
+1498 
-1506 ALLSVLA
+1506 
-1513 VNLVAFGGSMMMLAR
+1513 
-1528 TPWPT
+1528 
-1533 ILTACLGLSAVL
+1533 
-1545 LAFSGSILIISK
+1545 
-1557 SKNLEDNAFKMVA
+1557 
-1570 ILSVLALNLV
+1570 
-1580 AFGASMMLIA
+1580 
-1590 RTPWQNILT
+1590 
-1599 ACLGLSTV
+1599 
-1607 LLAFSSSVMLISKSK
+1607 AFSSSVMLISKSK

-1885 KTSQIIK
+1885 KTTQIIK

-1933 VVMVLLNRMIEFFQL
+1933 VVMVLLNRLIEFLQI
-1948 IIPKIVELLLDFV
+1948 IIPKLVELLLDFV
-1961 KTMGNA
+1961 KTLGNA
-1967 IIALVSGALIV
+1967 IIALVSGALMV

-2062 QFAYGLFGLGDL
+2062 QFAFGLFGLGDL

-2145 NEQESNMKD
+2145 DEQESNMKD

-2283 SVSGSLASGI
+2283 SVSSSLASGI

>member
-295 VMEKYGDQLDVFGL
+295 VIEKYGDQLDVFGL

-344 GGYDESKVLWSELA
+344 GSYDESKVLWSELA

-417 WNSIFSDNQFT
+417 WNSIFSNNQFT

-699 VITALIDIIVLIPK
+699 VIAALIDIIVLIPK

-759 GLLGALGGFINSL
+759 GLLDALGGFINSL

-812 SLIDGAPISSVVVKT
+812 SLINGAPISSVVVKT

-839 ALSLI
+839 ALSLV
-844 YNIVYT
+844 YNIIYT
-850 CTAFTKKISYAI
+850 CTAFTRKISYAI

-895 AISFAIIA
+895 AVSFAIIA

-945 TLFDKKNKKFLRSNG
+945 TLFDKKNKKFLQSNG

-975 SKAMLRLAIAA
+975 SKAMLRLAIAV
-986 AIMTNLDTTK
+986 AIMTNLDIGK

-1003 LVVFMTAITIMLSVL
+1003 LVVFMSAITIMLSVL

-1045 LKVMAGALVFV
+1045 IKVMAGALVFV

-1071 WNAVG
+1071 WNAVA
-1076 IITVVFIVFTSFMI
+1076 IITVVFGVITALTVV
-1090 AIGKFANL
+1090 IGRFANL
-1098 GADKTLIKANKNGLT
+1098 GADKTFIKANKNGLT

-1131 LLALS
+1131 LFALS

-1146 DYTKIWDAVGVI
+1146 DYGKIWNAVGVI
-1158 ATILVAYMAV
+1158 ATILAAYMAV
-1168 VVAMEKFQKTR
+1168 VVAMEHFQKTR

-1338 NMQITQMIAITGSI
+1338 KMQITQMIAITGSI

-1375 TKAIISM
+1375 TKAIVSM

-1396 MMMLFK
+1396 MMML
-1402 TPWQTILTACLG
+1402 
-1414 LSAVL
+1414 S
-1419 VAFSGSVMLISKSKN
+1419 
-1434 LKGNAFKMVAILS
+1434 
-1447 VLALNLVAF
+1447 
-1456 GGSMMMLAKT
+1456 KT

-1477 LSLVLL
+1477 LSL
-1483 SFSGSILIISKSKNL
+1483 
-1498 KGNAFKMV
+1498 
-1506 ALLSVLA
+1506 
-1513 VNLVAFGGSMMMLAR
+1513 
-1528 TPWPT
+1528 
-1533 ILTACLGLSAVL
+1533 
-1545 LAFSGSILIISK
+1545 
-1557 SKNLEDNAFKMVA
+1557 
-1570 ILSVLALNLV
+1570 
-1580 AFGASMMLIA
+1580 
-1590 RTPWQNILT
+1590 
-1599 ACLGLSTV
+1599 V

-1685 FKDVATLAA
+1685 FKDVVTLAA
-1694 GMTLMGL
+1694 GMTLLGL

-1846 ISTLANIFVSLLQTI
+1846 ISTLANIFVSVLQTI

-1885 KTSQIIK
+1885 KTTQIIK

-1897 IIMAIE
+1897 IIQAIE

-1967 IIALVSGALIV
+1967 IIALVSGALMV

-2062 QFAYGLFGLGDL
+2062 QFAFGLFGLGDL

-2167 KDSYSSAYSAG
+2167 KDSYGDAYSAG

>member
-65 NRITNGIIDLGVQL
+65 NRITNRIIDLGVQL

-344 GGYDESKVLWSELA
+344 GSYDESKVLWSELA

-373 QVLGLWKDLGGRAN
+373 QVLGLWKDLGGRSN

-699 VITALIDIIVLIPK
+699 VIAALIDIIVLIPK

-736 TIAKTVENFR
+736 TIAKIVENFR
-746 DQMASGDSSKVSN
+746 DQMASGDSSKVGN

-827 LAIVGGIVALIA
+827 LVIVGGIVALIA

-844 YNIVYT
+844 YNIIYT
-850 CTAFTKKISYAI
+850 CTAFTRKISYAI

-885 ESIGTMLLSF
+885 ESIGTLLLSF

-945 TLFDKKNKKFLRSNG
+945 TLFDRKNKKFLNSNG

-986 AIMTNLDTTK
+986 AIMTKLDTGK
-996 LWNATGV
+996 LWNATAV
-1003 LVVFMTAITIMLSVL
+1003 LVVFMSAITIMLSVI
-1018 QVISNKATKGNKNL
+1018 QIISNKATKGNKDL

-1045 LKVMAGALVFV
+1045 LKVMAGTLVFV

-1071 WNAVG
+1071 WNAVA
-1076 IITVVFIVFTSFMI
+1076 IITVVFSVFTALMVV
-1090 AIGKFANL
+1090 IGRFANL
-1098 GADKTLIKANKNGLT
+1098 GADKTFIKANKNGLT

-1121 VKVLNALSKM
+1121 VKVLNTLSKM
-1131 LLALS
+1131 LFALS

-1146 DYTKIWDAVGVI
+1146 DYGKIWNAVGVI
-1158 ATILVAYMAV
+1158 ATILAAYMAV
-1168 VVAMEKFQKTR
+1168 VVAMEHFQKTR

-1206 LSLINI
+1206 LSLISI
-1212 VNIWQAMSP
+1212 GNIWKAVTP

-1230 VCVIAMEKF
+1230 ICVIAMEKF

-1270 FLSLIKDPA
+1270 FLSLIKNPA
-1279 KIAQGVIS
+1279 NIAQGVIS

-1299 KYLNKM
+1299 GYLNNI

-1325 TLLSISLIMLIMS
+1325 TLLSISLVMFIIS
-1338 NMQITQMIAITGSI
+1338 NMQITQMIAITGSV

-1375 TKAIISM
+1375 TKAII
-1382 LSLLA
+1382 A
-1387 LNLVAFGGS
+1387 
-1396 MMMLFK
+1396 
-1402 TPWQTILTACLG
+1402 TLTL
-1414 LSAVL
+1414 
-1419 VAFSGSVMLISKSKN
+1419 
-1434 LKGNAFKMVAILS
+1434 
-1447 VLALNLVAF
+1447 LALNLVAF

-1477 LSLVLL
+1477 LS
-1483 SFSGSILIISKSKNL
+1483 
-1498 KGNAFKMV
+1498 
-1506 ALLSVLA
+1506 A
-1513 VNLVAFGGSMMMLAR
+1513 VLVAF
-1528 TPWPT
+1528 
-1533 ILTACLGLSAVL
+1533 
-1545 LAFSGSILIISK
+1545 SG
-1557 SKNLEDNAFKMVA
+1557 
-1570 ILSVLALNLV
+1570 
-1580 AFGASMMLIA
+1580 
-1590 RTPWQNILT
+1590 
-1599 ACLGLSTV
+1599 
-1607 LLAFSSSVMLISKSK
+1607 SVMLISKSK

-1897 IIMAIE
+1897 IIQAIE

-1912 IKTLTKFVIAFINA
+1912 IKTLTKFIIAFINA

-1967 IIALVSGALIV
+1967 IIALVSGALMV

-2015 FRTLMYNVFKVLNKV
+2015 FRTLIYNAFKVLNKV

-2049 IGGIFTLIGNLLN
+2049 IGGFFTLIGNLLN
-2062 QFAYGLFGLGDL
+2062 QYIGGLFGLGDL

-2086 DDAFDKDILSGK
+2086 DDALDKDILSGK

-2167 KDSYSSAYSAG
+2167 KDSYGDAYSAG

-2283 SVSGSLASGI
+2283 SVSSSLASGI
-2293 QSSINRKSLRDSEI
+2293 QSSINRKSLHDSEI

>member
-1 MSSNVDERVVKLS
+1 MSSNIDERVVKLS
-14 FDNKKFEENVN
+14 FDNKKFEKNVN

-65 NRITNGIIDLGVQL
+65 NRITNRIIDLGVQL
-79 VKSLSVDNITTGW
+79 VRSLSVDNITTGW
-92 VKFGQKTTSVA
+92 DKFSQKTTSVA

-114 KSIDDYT
+114 KSIDDYGR
-121 QRMDVVNEQLQKL
+121 RMDVVNEQLQKL

-194 QALGKGNIQLIDW
+194 QALGKGNVQLIDW

-280 QVYEIAQREGITASE
+280 QVYEIAQREGITATE
-295 VMEKYGDQLDVFGL
+295 VIQKYGDQLDAFGL

-344 GGYDESKVLWSELA
+344 GSYDESKVLWSELA
-358 DQLYNVFAEGGNFRN
+358 DQLYDVFAEGGNFRN

-402 IYDAIIAVKDLITET
+402 VYDSIVAVKDLITET
-417 WNSIFSDNQFT
+417 WNSIFSNNQFT
-428 SADDKAKAAA
+428 SANDKAKAAA
-438 ASFKQLTTNL
+438 DSFKQLTENI

-453 RVKDTIANSTQLRM
+453 RVKDTIKNSTQLRM
-467 ILTGIFSVIKLGVY
+467 ILTWIFSAIKLGIY

-489 IDPIIDAA
+489 IDPIIDAV
-497 KDLAKNLF
+497 KDLGKYLF

-511 TANLNKVEKITG
+511 TTNLNKVEKITDS
-523 AINKVA
+523 INKVA
-529 TAVHDTLSSLVEII
+529 MSVHDTLASLIEII
-543 NPTGILESFL
+543 NPAGTLDSFL
-553 TFLGNLKDAFIQ
+553 SFLGNIKDAFVQ
-565 LDLVGTVENVFSS
+565 LDLVGTVKNVFSS
-578 FFEGLKT
+578 FFDGLT
-585 GGGTVENAQRII
+585 AGGGTIENVQKII
-597 KGLSS
+597 KGLASI
-602 VLSIIGKTL
+602 LSIIGKTL
-611 VSVAGILG
+611 VNVSGILD

-627 NILDILSTIVGF
+627 SVLDILSTMIGF
-639 VSGLLVSLL
+639 VSGLLVNLL
-648 AIVGDF
+648 SIVGEF
-654 FSSLDDVIKNGGTS
+654 FTSLDDIFKTGGTS
-668 ITTVGGKI
+668 VSTFGSQI
-676 LDFVKTL
+676 LDFVKSL
-683 PDKLQKLTPII
+683 PAKLQKLTPIL

-699 VITALIDIIVLIPK
+699 VVAALIDIIALIPK

-729 NISSLFD
+729 NISGLFD
-736 TIAKTVENFR
+736 SIAKAVESFR

-759 GLLGALGGFINSL
+759 GLLGALGNFVNSL
-772 INVLGSLVKVLTPL
+772 INVLGSLIKVLTPL

-797 ATLFVKIADGFNYIL
+797 ATLFNKIADGFNYIL

-844 YNIVYT
+844 YNIIYT
-850 CTAFTKKISYAI
+850 CTAFTRKISYAI

-895 AISFAIIA
+895 AVSFAIIA

-923 ISSLAITLVV
+923 ISALAITLVV

-945 TLFDKKNKKFLRSNG
+945 TLFDKKNKKFLESNG
-960 ARSIFSSMAEFINSI
+960 ARSIFSSMAEFLNSI
-975 SKAMLRLAIAA
+975 SKALLRLAIAA
-986 AIMTNLDTTK
+986 AIMTELDTTK
-996 LWNATGV
+996 LWHSTAV
-1003 LVVFMTAITIMLSVL
+1003 LLVFMTAITIMLSVL
-1018 QVISNKATKGNKNL
+1018 QAISNKAVEGNKDL
-1032 LAAAKS
+1032 LTAAKS

-1045 LKVMAGALVFV
+1045 LKAMAGTFVFV

-1071 WNAVG
+1071 WNSVG
-1076 IITVVFIVFTSFMI
+1076 VIAVVFVVFTAFTVI
-1090 AIGKFANL
+1090 IGRFANL
-1098 GADKTLIKANKNGLT
+1098 GADKTFFQATKSGLT
-1113 LTKQTQTM
+1113 LVKETQTM
-1121 VKVLNALSKM
+1121 VKVLNSLSKM
-1131 LLALS
+1131 LLSLS
-1136 VSLLIITTIN
+1136 ASLLIISSIN
-1146 DYTKIWDAVGVI
+1146 DPGKIWNAAG
-1158 ATILVAYMAV
+1158 V
-1168 VVAMEKFQKTR
+1168 VVA
-1179 FKNYSGLA
+1179 
-1187 KTLNAF
+1187 
-1193 NASLLSIAVSVGI
+1193 I
-1206 LSLINI
+1206 
-1212 VNIWQAMSP
+1212 
-1221 ILGLLAAYT
+1221 LAAYT
-1230 VCVIAMEKF
+1230 ICIIAMEHF
-1239 NNSASHA
+1239 NNSVSHA
-1246 PFDTIAKTL
+1246 PFDAIAKTL

-1270 FLSLIKDPA
+1270 FLSLIKDP
-1279 KIAQGVIS
+1279 KKVAQGVIA
-1287 IIAVLGAMTLMV
+1287 IGVVIAAMSFMV
-1299 KYLNKM
+1299 ARLNKM
-1305 ATNSNDNS
+1305 ATNNNDNS
-1313 KEIVKMMKGISA
+1313 KEIVKIMKGMSA
-1325 TLLSISLIMLIMS
+1325 TLLSISLVMLIMS
-1338 NMQITQMIAITGSI
+1338 TMQIDKMLSAAGSV

-1362 LTAMNKISGSKEK
+1362 LTTMNKITGSKEK
-1375 TKAIISM
+1375 TKAITAMLTLLAINLATFGASM
-1382 LSLLA
+1382 LLLA
-1387 LNLVAFGGS
+1387 R
-1396 MMMLFK
+1396 
-1402 TPWQTILTACLG
+1402 TPWQNILAGCLG
-1414 LSAVL
+1414 MSAVL
-1419 VAFSGSVMLISKSKN
+1419 LAFSGSVM
-1434 LKGNAFKMVAILS
+1434 
-1447 VLALNLVAF
+1447 
-1456 GGSMMMLAKT
+1456 
-1466 PWQSILSGCGG
+1466 
-1477 LSLVLL
+1477 
-1483 SFSGSILIISKSKNL
+1483 IISKSKNL
-1498 KGNAFKMV
+1498 KGNAFKMA
-1506 ALLSVLA
+1506 ALLSA
-1513 VNLVAFGGSMMMLAR
+1513 
-1528 TPWPT
+1528 
-1533 ILTACLGLSAVL
+1533 
-1545 LAFSGSILIISK
+1545 
-1557 SKNLEDNAFKMVA
+1557 
-1570 ILSVLALNLV
+1570 LALNLV
-1580 AFGASMMLIA
+1580 AFGTSMMLLSNI
-1590 RTPWQNILT
+1590 PWQNILV
-1599 ACLGLSTV
+1599 ACLG
-1607 LLAFSSSVMLISKSK
+1607 M
-1622 NLKGNA
+1622 
-1628 FKMVALLS
+1628 
-1636 VLAVNLVAFGA
+1636 
-1647 SMMLMANVPWQ
+1647 
-1658 NILTACLG
+1658 
-1666 LSAVL
+1666 SAVL
-1671 LALSAATLLMSSGS
+1671 LALSAATMLMSSGS
-1685 FKDVATLAA
+1685 FKDIVSLSA
-1694 GMTLMGL
+1694 GMTLLGL
-1701 SLVALS
+1701 SLIVLS
-1707 FGLMSLQTV
+1707 LGLVSLRTV
-1716 AWSTIAKG
+1716 GWTTIAKG
-1724 AVVLAGSLAILGT
+1724 AVLLAGSLVILGA
-1737 VSKLLSGVG
+1737 VSKLLGGVT
-1746 PVMLSIS
+1746 PVMLAIS
-1753 AAVMILGG
+1753 ASVLILGG

-1773 STGLGSFA
+1773 SAGLGSFA
-1781 ESMVSNVEVIGEAL
+1781 ESMVTNVEVIGQAL
-1795 NTIGPVLIEAMINGF
+1795 STIGPVLIEAMVDGF
-1810 RSLLENI
+1810 KTLLENV
-1817 TSILPTI
+1817 TTILPTI
-1824 STFVIELVNNI
+1824 STFIIELVNNI
-1835 LDVLNNTVPQI
+1835 LDVLNNTAPQI

-1861 ADNTQPIL
+1861 ADNIQPIL
-1869 ESIGTIIS
+1869 DSVWTIIS
-1877 SVMTYLLS
+1877 SVMAFLLS
-1885 KTSQIIK
+1885 KTTQIIK

-1897 IIMAIE
+1897 IIQAIE
-1903 GLTASMPKF
+1903 GLTASMSKF
-1912 IKTLTKFVIAFINA
+1912 IKTLTKFIIAFINA

-1933 VVMVLLNRMIEFFQL
+1933 VVDALLNRL
-1948 IIPKIVELLLDFV
+1948 IDFLQIVIPKLVELLLDFI
-1961 KTMGNA
+1961 KTLGTA
-1967 IIALVSGALIV
+1967 IIALVSGAMIV

-2000 LVHISVGLG
+2000 MVHISVGLG

-2015 FRTLMYNVFKVLNKV
+2015 FRTLMYNVFKVLNRV
-2030 LQSIAE
+2030 LQAIAE

-2049 IGGIFTLIGNLLN
+2049 LGGVLTLIGNLLN
-2062 QFAYGLFGLGDL
+2062 QFVCGLFGLGDL
-2074 LKGWGADMAKQA
+2074 LKGWGADLAKQA

-2098 NVTNALD
+2098 NVINALD

-2120 RISEDARNGVSD
+2120 RISEDARNGVSN
-2132 INKAITDSIGLVK
+2132 INKAITDSIDLVK
-2145 NEQESNMKD
+2145 TEQKSNMKD

-2167 KDSYSSAYSAG
+2167 EDSYENAYDAG
-2178 SGLGDSASNG
+2178 SGLGDSASSG

-2208 LVQGFANGVTD
+2208 LVQGFANGITD

-2227 ITSMMNLAIS
+2227 ITSMMNSAIS
-2237 GIQDAINGDQNT
+2237 GIQNAIDGDQNT
-2249 DIVIRPVMDLSNVRA
+2249 DIVIRPVMDLSDVRA
-2264 GTQDISSIMSN
+2264 GSQSISSLMSN

-2283 SVSGSLASGI
+2283 SVSGSLASSI

>member
-92 VKFGQKTTSVA
+92 IKFGQKTTSVA

-235 KEGENYITKA
+235 KEGQNYITKA

-295 VMEKYGDQLDVFGL
+295 VMQKYGDQLDVFGL

-321 ADAMNSVKD
+321 ADVMNSVKD

-358 DQLYNVFAEGGNFRN
+358 DQLYDVFAEGGNFRN

-387 LFGEHGSSNQGAFWN
+387 LFGKHGSTNQGAFWN

-417 WNSIFSDNQFT
+417 WNSIFSNNQFT

-438 ASFKQLTTNL
+438 DSFKQLTENI

-453 RVKDTIANSTQLRM
+453 RVKDTITNSTQLRM
-467 ILTGIFSVIKLGVY
+467 VLTGIFSVIKLGVY

-505 NKVAAF
+505 NKLAAF
-511 TANLNKVEKITG
+511 TTNLNKVEKITG

-553 TFLGNLKDAFIQ
+553 SFLGNLKDAFIQ
-565 LDLVGTVENVFSS
+565 LDLVGTVKNVFKS
-578 FFEGLKT
+578 FFDGLKA
-585 GGGTVENAQRII
+585 GGGTVENVQRII

-627 NILDILSTIVGF
+627 NVLDILSTIVGF

-654 FSSLDDVIKNGGTS
+654 FSSLDDMIKTGETS
-668 ITTVGGKI
+668 IATFGEKI

-699 VITALIDIIVLIPK
+699 VIAALIDIIVLIPK
-713 ALDNISKRLT
+713 ALDDISKRLT

-746 DQMASGDSSKVSN
+746 DQMASGDSSKVGN

-844 YNIVYT
+844 YNIIYT
-850 CTAFTKKISYAI
+850 CTAFTRKISYAI

-885 ESIGTMLLSF
+885 ESIGTLLLSF
-895 AISFAIIA
+895 AVSFAIIA

-945 TLFDKKNKKFLRSNG
+945 TLFDKKNKKFLKSNG

-986 AIMTNLDTTK
+986 AIMTKLDTGK
-996 LWNATGV
+996 LWHATAV
-1003 LVVFMTAITIMLSVL
+1003 LLVFMTAITIMLSVL
-1018 QVISNKATKGNKNL
+1018 EVIGNKATKGNKNL

-1045 LKVMAGALVFV
+1045 LKVMAGTLVFV

-1076 IITVVFIVFTSFMI
+1076 IITVVFGVITALTVV
-1090 AIGKFANL
+1090 IGRFANL
-1098 GADKTLIKANKNGLT
+1098 GADKTFIKANKNGLT

-1131 LLALS
+1131 LIALS

-1146 DYTKIWDAVGVI
+1146 DYGKIWNAVGVI
-1158 ATILVAYMAV
+1158 ATILAAYMAV
-1168 VVAMEKFQKTR
+1168 VVAMEHFQKTR

-1206 LSLINI
+1206 LSLISI
-1212 VNIWQAMSP
+1212 GNIWKAMTP

-1230 VCVIAMEKF
+1230 ICVIAMEKF

-1299 KYLNKM
+1299 KYLNKI

-1375 TKAIISM
+1375 TKAIIAM
-1382 LSLLA
+1382 LTLLA

-1396 MMMLFK
+1396 MMMLAK

-1419 VAFSGSVMLISKSKN
+1419 VAFSGSVMLIGKSKN

-1513 VNLVAFGGSMMMLAR
+1513 VNLVAFGGSMMMLA
-1528 TPWPT
+1528 
-1533 ILTACLGLSAVL
+1533 
-1545 LAFSGSILIISK
+1545 K
-1557 SKNLEDNAFKMVA
+1557 
-1570 ILSVLALNLV
+1570 
-1580 AFGASMMLIA
+1580 
-1590 RTPWQNILT
+1590 TPWQT
-1599 ACLGLSTV
+1599 
-1607 LLAFSSSVMLISKSK
+1607 
-1622 NLKGNA
+1622 
-1628 FKMVALLS
+1628 
-1636 VLAVNLVAFGA
+1636 
-1647 SMMLMANVPWQ
+1647 
-1658 NILTACLG
+1658 ILTACLG

-1869 ESIGTIIS
+1869 ESIWTIIS
-1877 SVMTYLLS
+1877 SVMTFLLS
-1885 KTSQIIK
+1885 KTTQIIK

-1933 VVMVLLNRMIEFFQL
+1933 VVMVLLNRLIEFLQL
-1948 IIPKIVELLLDFV
+1948 IIPKLVELLLDFI
-1961 KTMGNA
+1961 KTLGNA

-2049 IGGIFTLIGNLLN
+2049 IGGILTLIGNLLN
-2062 QFAYGLFGLGDL
+2062 QFVGGLFGLGDL
-2074 LKGWGADMAKQA
+2074 LKGWGADLSRQA
-2086 DDAFDKDILSGK
+2086 DDALDKDILSGK
-2098 NVTNALD
+2098 NVTRALD
-2105 EARSNIH
+2105 EARSNIS

-2120 RISEDARNGVSD
+2120 RISEDARNGVSN
-2132 INKAITDSIGLVK
+2132 INKAITDSIDLVK
-2145 NEQESNMKD
+2145 NEQESNMKN

-2167 KDSYSSAYSAG
+2167 KDSYGDAYSAG
-2178 SGLGDSASNG
+2178 SGLGDSASSG

-2208 LVQGFANGVTD
+2208 LVQGFANGITD
-2219 NASVAENS
+2219 NSSVAENS

-2264 GTQDISSIMSN
+2264 GTQNISSIMSN

-2335 NEVNIRLQKMRA
+2335 NEVNIRLQKMHA

>member
-65 NRITNGIIDLGVQL
+65 NRITNRIIDLGVQL

-121 QRMDVVNEQLQKL
+121 QKMDVVNEQLQKL

-344 GGYDESKVLWSELA
+344 GSYDESKVLWSELA

-417 WNSIFSDNQFT
+417 WNSIFSNNQFT

-699 VITALIDIIVLIPK
+699 VIAALIDIIVLIPK

-746 DQMASGDSSKVSN
+746 DQMASGDSSKVGN
-759 GLLGALGGFINSL
+759 GLLDALGGFINSL

-839 ALSLI
+839 ALSLV

-850 CTAFTKKISYAI
+850 CTAFTRKISYAI

-885 ESIGTMLLSF
+885 ESIGTLLLSF
-895 AISFAIIA
+895 AVSFAIIA

-945 TLFDKKNKKFLRSNG
+945 TLFDKKNKKFLQSNG

-975 SKAMLRLAIAA
+975 SKAMLRLAIAV
-986 AIMTNLDTTK
+986 AIMTNLDIGK

-1003 LVVFMTAITIMLSVL
+1003 LVVFMSAITIMLSVL

-1045 LKVMAGALVFV
+1045 IKVMAGALVFV

-1071 WNAVG
+1071 WNAVA
-1076 IITVVFIVFTSFMI
+1076 IITVVFGVITALTVV
-1090 AIGKFANL
+1090 IGRFANL
-1098 GADKTLIKANKNGLT
+1098 GADKTFIKANKNGLT

-1131 LLALS
+1131 LFALS

-1146 DYTKIWDAVGVI
+1146 DYGKIWNAVGVI
-1158 ATILVAYMAV
+1158 ATILAAYMAV
-1168 VVAMEKFQKTR
+1168 VVAMEHFQKTR

-1206 LSLINI
+1206 ISLISI
-1212 VNIWQAMSP
+1212 GNIWKAMTP

-1270 FLSLIKDPA
+1270 FLSLIKSPA

-1299 KYLNKM
+1299 AYLNNI
-1305 ATNSNDNS
+1305 ATKSNDNS

-1338 NMQITQMIAITGSI
+1338 KMQITQMIAITGSI

-1396 MMMLFK
+1396 MMMLSK

-1434 LKGNAFKMVAILS
+1434 LKGNAFKMAAILS

-1456 GGSMMMLAKT
+1456 GGFMMMLANT

-1483 SFSGSILIISKSKNL
+1483 SFSGSILI
-1498 KGNAFKMV
+1498 
-1506 ALLSVLA
+1506 
-1513 VNLVAFGGSMMMLAR
+1513 
-1528 TPWPT
+1528 
-1533 ILTACLGLSAVL
+1533 
-1545 LAFSGSILIISK
+1545 
-1557 SKNLEDNAFKMVA
+1557 
-1570 ILSVLALNLV
+1570 
-1580 AFGASMMLIA
+1580 
-1590 RTPWQNILT
+1590 
-1599 ACLGLSTV
+1599 
-1607 LLAFSSSVMLISKSK
+1607 ISKSK

-1835 LDVLNNTVPQI
+1835 LDVLNDTVPQI
-1846 ISTLANIFVSLLQTI
+1846 ISTLANIFVSVLQTI

-1885 KTSQIIK
+1885 KTTQIIK

-1897 IIMAIE
+1897 IIQAIE

-1967 IIALVSGALIV
+1967 IIALVSGALMV

-2062 QFAYGLFGLGDL
+2062 QFAFGLFGLGDL

-2167 KDSYSSAYSAG
+2167 KDSYGDAYSAG

>member
-65 NRITNGIIDLGVQL
+65 NRITNRIIDLGVQL

-121 QRMDVVNEQLQKL
+121 QKMDVVNEQLQKL

-235 KEGENYITKA
+235 KEGQNYITKA

-344 GGYDESKVLWSELA
+344 GSYDESKVLWSELA

-373 QVLGLWKDLGGRAN
+373 QVLGLWKDLGGRSN

-417 WNSIFSDNQFT
+417 WNSIFSNNQFT

-699 VITALIDIIVLIPK
+699 VIAALIDIIVLIPK
-713 ALDNISKRLT
+713 ALDDISKRLT

-746 DQMASGDSSKVSN
+746 DQMASGDSSKVGN

-839 ALSLI
+839 ALSLV

-850 CTAFTKKISYAI
+850 CTAFTRKISYAI

-895 AISFAIIA
+895 AVSFAIIA
-903 SLPING
+903 SLPIDG

-945 TLFDKKNKKFLRSNG
+945 TLFDKKNKKFLQSNG

-975 SKAMLRLAIAA
+975 SKAMLRLAIAV
-986 AIMTNLDTTK
+986 AIMTNLDIGK

-1003 LVVFMTAITIMLSVL
+1003 LVVFMSAITIMLSVL

-1045 LKVMAGALVFV
+1045 IKVMAGALVFV

-1071 WNAVG
+1071 WNAVA
-1076 IITVVFIVFTSFMI
+1076 IITVVFGVITALTVV
-1090 AIGKFANL
+1090 IGRFANL
-1098 GADKTLIKANKNGLT
+1098 GADKTFIKANKNGLT

-1131 LLALS
+1131 LFALS

-1146 DYTKIWDAVGVI
+1146 DYGKIWNAVGVI
-1158 ATILVAYMAV
+1158 ATILAAYMAV
-1168 VVAMEKFQKTR
+1168 VVAMEHFQKTR

-1206 LSLINI
+1206 LSLISI
-1212 VNIWQAMSP
+1212 GNIWKAMTP

-1230 VCVIAMEKF
+1230 ICVIAMEKF

-1270 FLSLIKDPA
+1270 FLSLIKSPA

-1287 IIAVLGAMTLMV
+1287 IIAVLGAMTLMIA
-1299 KYLNKM
+1299 YLNNI
-1305 ATNSNDNS
+1305 ATKSNDNS

-1338 NMQITQMIAITGSI
+1338 KMQISQMIAITGS
-1352 VALFLALSVL
+1352 VMALFLALSVL

-1396 MMMLFK
+1396 MMMLSK

-1456 GGSMMMLAKT
+1456 G
-1466 PWQSILSGCGG
+1466 
-1477 LSLVLL
+1477 
-1483 SFSGSILIISKSKNL
+1483 
-1498 KGNAFKMV
+1498 
-1506 ALLSVLA
+1506 
-1513 VNLVAFGGSMMMLAR
+1513 
-1528 TPWPT
+1528 
-1533 ILTACLGLSAVL
+1533 
-1545 LAFSGSILIISK
+1545 
-1557 SKNLEDNAFKMVA
+1557 
-1570 ILSVLALNLV
+1570 
-1580 AFGASMMLIA
+1580 ASMMLIA
-1590 RTPWQNILT
+1590 RTPWHNILT
-1599 ACLGLSTV
+1599 ACLGLSLV

-1885 KTSQIIK
+1885 KTTQIIK

-2167 KDSYSSAYSAG
+2167 KDSYGDAYSAG

-2208 LVQGFANGVTD
+2208 LVQGFANGVTY

>member
-65 NRITNGIIDLGVQL
+65 NRITNRIIDLGVQL

-114 KSIDDYT
+114 KSVDDYT
-121 QRMDVVNEQLQKL
+121 QKMDVVNEQLQKL

-181 NAATA
+181 NADTA

-344 GGYDESKVLWSELA
+344 GSYDESKVLWSELA

-417 WNSIFSDNQFT
+417 WNSIFSNNQFT

-699 VITALIDIIVLIPK
+699 VIAALIDIIVLIPK

-839 ALSLI
+839 ALSLV

-850 CTAFTKKISYAI
+850 CTAFTRKISYAI

-895 AISFAIIA
+895 AVSFAIIA

-945 TLFDKKNKKFLRSNG
+945 TLFDKKNKKFLQSNG

-986 AIMTNLDTTK
+986 AIMTKLDTGK
-996 LWNATGV
+996 LWNATAV
-1003 LVVFMTAITIMLSVL
+1003 LLVFMTAITIMLSVL
-1018 QVISNKATKGNKNL
+1018 EVIGNKATKGNKNL
-1032 LAAAKS
+1032 RTAAKS

-1045 LKVMAGALVFV
+1045 LKVMAGTLVFV

-1071 WNAVG
+1071 WNAVA
-1076 IITVVFIVFTSFMI
+1076 IITVVFGVVT
-1090 AIGKFANL
+1090 ALTVVIGRFANL
-1098 GADKTLIKANKNGLT
+1098 GADKTFIKANKNGLT

-1131 LLALS
+1131 LVALS

-1146 DYTKIWDAVGVI
+1146 DYGKIWNAVGVI
-1158 ATILVAYMAV
+1158 ATILAAYMAV
-1168 VVAMEKFQKTR
+1168 VVAMEHFQKTR

-1206 LSLINI
+1206 ISLISI
-1212 VNIWQAMSP
+1212 GNIWKAMTP

-1230 VCVIAMEKF
+1230 ICVIAMEKF

-1270 FLSLIKDPA
+1270 FLSLINDPA

-1287 IIAVLGAMTLMV
+1287 IIAILGAMTLMV
-1299 KYLNKM
+1299 AYLNNI

-1313 KEIVKMMKGISA
+1313 KEIAKIMKGISA

-1338 NMQITQMIAITGSI
+1338 TMQITQMIAITGSI
-1352 VALFLALSVL
+1352 MALFLALSVL

-1375 TKAIISM
+1375 TKAIIAM
-1382 LSLLA
+1382 LTL
-1387 LNLVAFGGS
+1387 
-1396 MMMLFK
+1396 
-1402 TPWQTILTACLG
+1402 
-1414 LSAVL
+1414 
-1419 VAFSGSVMLISKSKN
+1419 
-1434 LKGNAFKMVAILS
+1434 
-1447 VLALNLVAF
+1447 LALNLVAF

-1477 LSLVLL
+1477 LS
-1483 SFSGSILIISKSKNL
+1483 
-1498 KGNAFKMV
+1498 
-1506 ALLSVLA
+1506 A
-1513 VNLVAFGGSMMMLAR
+1513 VLVAF
-1528 TPWPT
+1528 
-1533 ILTACLGLSAVL
+1533 
-1545 LAFSGSILIISK
+1545 SG
-1557 SKNLEDNAFKMVA
+1557 
-1570 ILSVLALNLV
+1570 
-1580 AFGASMMLIA
+1580 
-1590 RTPWQNILT
+1590 
-1599 ACLGLSTV
+1599 
-1607 LLAFSSSVMLISKSK
+1607 SVMLISKSK

-1869 ESIGTIIS
+1869 ESIWTIIS
-1877 SVMTYLLS
+1877 SVMTFLLS
-1885 KTSQIIK
+1885 KTTQIIK

-1933 VVMVLLNRMIEFFQL
+1933 VVMVLLNRLIEFLQF
-1948 IIPKIVELLLDFV
+1948 IIPKLVELLLDFV
-1961 KTMGNA
+1961 KTLGNA

-2015 FRTLMYNVFKVLNKV
+2015 FRTLMYNAFKVLNRV
-2030 LQSIAE
+2030 LQAIAE

-2049 IGGIFTLIGNLLN
+2049 LGGILTLIGNLLN
-2062 QFAYGLFGLGDL
+2062 QFVNGLFGLGDL
-2074 LKGWGADMAKQA
+2074 LKGWGADLSRQA

-2098 NVTNALD
+2098 NVLNALD
-2105 EARSNIH
+2105 EARSNIS

-2120 RISEDARNGVSD
+2120 RISEDARNGVSN
-2132 INKAITDSIGLVK
+2132 INKAITDSISLVK

-2167 KDSYSSAYSAG
+2167 KDSYGDAYSAG
-2178 SGLGDSASNG
+2178 SGLGDSASSG

-2237 GIQDAINGDQNT
+2237 GIQDTINGDQNT

>member
-235 KEGENYITKA
+235 KEGQNYITKA

-309 KAFRSAQ
+309 KAFKSAQ

-321 ADAMNSVKD
+321 ADVMNSVKD

-358 DQLYNVFAEGGNFRN
+358 DQLYDVFAEGGNFRN

-699 VITALIDIIVLIPK
+699 VIAALIDIIVLIPK

-729 NISSLFD
+729 NISNLFD

-844 YNIVYT
+844 YNIIYT
-850 CTAFTKKISYAI
+850 CTAFTRKISYAI

-871 FLASFKFKAIAEMI
+871 FLVSFKFKAIAEMI
-885 ESIGTMLLSF
+885 ESIGTLLLSF
-895 AISFAIIA
+895 AVSFAVIA
-903 SLPING
+903 NLPING

-945 TLFDKKNKKFLRSNG
+945 TLFDKKNKKFLQSNG

-975 SKAMLRLAIAA
+975 SKAMLRLAIAV
-986 AIMTNLDTTK
+986 AIMTNLDIGK

-1003 LVVFMTAITIMLSVL
+1003 LVVFMSAITIMLSVL

-1045 LKVMAGALVFV
+1045 IKVMAGALVFV

-1071 WNAVG
+1071 WNAVA
-1076 IITVVFIVFTSFMI
+1076 IITVVFGVITALTVV
-1090 AIGKFANL
+1090 IGRFANL
-1098 GADKTLIKANKNGLT
+1098 GADKTFIKANKNGLT

-1131 LLALS
+1131 LFALS

-1146 DYTKIWDAVGVI
+1146 DYGKIWNAVGVI
-1158 ATILVAYMAV
+1158 ATILAAYMAV
-1168 VVAMEKFQKTR
+1168 VVAMEHFQKTR

-1206 LSLINI
+1206 LSLISI
-1212 VNIWQAMSP
+1212 GNIWKAMTP

-1230 VCVIAMEKF
+1230 ICVIAMEKF

-1270 FLSLIKDPA
+1270 FLSLIKSPA

-1299 KYLNKM
+1299 AYLNNI
-1305 ATNSNDNS
+1305 ATKSNDNS

-1338 NMQITQMIAITGSI
+1338 KMQISQMIAITGS
-1352 VALFLALSVL
+1352 VMALFLALSVL

-1375 TKAIISM
+1375 TKAIIAM
-1382 LSLLA
+1382 LTL
-1387 LNLVAFGGS
+1387 
-1396 MMMLFK
+1396 
-1402 TPWQTILTACLG
+1402 
-1414 LSAVL
+1414 
-1419 VAFSGSVMLISKSKN
+1419 
-1434 LKGNAFKMVAILS
+1434 
-1447 VLALNLVAF
+1447 LALNLVAF

-1477 LSLVLL
+1477 LS
-1483 SFSGSILIISKSKNL
+1483 
-1498 KGNAFKMV
+1498 
-1506 ALLSVLA
+1506 A
-1513 VNLVAFGGSMMMLAR
+1513 VLVAF
-1528 TPWPT
+1528 
-1533 ILTACLGLSAVL
+1533 
-1545 LAFSGSILIISK
+1545 SG
-1557 SKNLEDNAFKMVA
+1557 
-1570 ILSVLALNLV
+1570 
-1580 AFGASMMLIA
+1580 
-1590 RTPWQNILT
+1590 
-1599 ACLGLSTV
+1599 
-1607 LLAFSSSVMLISKSK
+1607 SVMLISKSK

-1694 GMTLMGL
+1694 GMTLLGL

-1933 VVMVLLNRMIEFFQL
+1933 VVMVLLNRLIEFLQL
-1948 IIPKIVELLLDFV
+1948 VIPKLVELLLDFV
-1961 KTMGNA
+1961 KTLGNA
-1967 IIALVSGALIV
+1967 IIALVSGALMV

-2062 QFAYGLFGLGDL
+2062 EFAFGLFGLGDL

-2145 NEQESNMKD
+2145 DEQESNMKD

-2167 KDSYSSAYSAG
+2167 KDSYGSAYSAG

-2283 SVSGSLASGI
+2283 SVSSSLASGI

>member
-1 MSSNVDERVVKLS
+1 MSSNIDERVVKLS
-14 FDNKKFEENVN
+14 FDNKKFEKNVN

-65 NRITNGIIDLGVQL
+65 NRITNRIIDLGVQL
-79 VKSLSVDNITTGW
+79 VKSLSVDNIIIGW
-92 VKFGQKTTSVA
+92 DKFGQKTTSVA
-103 TLAAQNIKIAG
+103 TLAAQSIKIAG
-114 KSIDDYT
+114 KSIDDYS
-121 QRMDVVNEQLQKL
+121 QKMDVVNEQLQKL

-225 DTAVSIGQLT
+225 DTAVDIGQLT

-280 QVYEIAQREGITASE
+280 KVYEIAQREGITATE
-295 VMEKYGDQLDVFGL
+295 VMQKYGDQLDAFGL
-309 KAFRSAQ
+309 KAFKSAQ

-321 ADAMNSVKD
+321 TDAMNSVKD

-344 GGYDESKVLWSELA
+344 GSYDESKVLWSELA
-358 DQLYNVFAEGGNFRN
+358 DQLYDVFAEGGNFRN

-387 LFGEHGSSNQGAFWN
+387 LFGEHGSANQGAFWN

-467 ILTGIFSVIKLGVY
+467 VLTGIFSVIKLGVY

-497 KDLAKNLF
+497 KDLVKNLF

-511 TANLNKVEKITG
+511 TTNLNKVKKITG
-523 AINKVA
+523 TINKVA

-553 TFLGNLKDAFIQ
+553 TFLGNLKDAFAQ
-565 LDLVGTVENVFSS
+565 LDLVGTVKNVFSS
-578 FFEGLKT
+578 FFDGLKA

-639 VSGLLVSLL
+639 VSGLLVSIL

-668 ITTVGGKI
+668 ITTVGEKI

-699 VITALIDIIVLIPK
+699 VIAALIDIIVLIPK
-713 ALDNISKRLT
+713 ALDDISKRLT

-746 DQMASGDSSKVSN
+746 DQMASGDSSKITN
-759 GLLGALGGFINSL
+759 GLLGALGGFVNSL

-827 LAIVGGIVALIA
+827 LAIVAGIVSLIA
-839 ALSLI
+839 ALSLT
-844 YNIVYT
+844 YNIIYT

-885 ESIGTMLLSF
+885 ESIGIMLLSF

-933 LTKAMTPLKTSV
+933 LTKAMTPLKNSV
-945 TLFDKKNKKFLRSNG
+945 TLFDRKNRKFLQSNG

-986 AIMTNLDTTK
+986 AIMTKLDTGK
-996 LWNATGV
+996 LWNATAV
-1003 LVVFMTAITIMLSVL
+1003 LVVFMSAITIMLSVL
-1018 QVISNKATKGNKNL
+1018 QIISNKVTKGNKDL
-1032 LAAAKS
+1032 LSAAKS

-1045 LKVMAGALVFV
+1045 IKVMAGALVFV

-1071 WNAVG
+1071 WNAVA
-1076 IITVVFIVFTSFMI
+1076 IITVVFGVFT
-1090 AIGKFANL
+1090 ALTVVIGRFANL
-1098 GADKTLIKANKNGLT
+1098 GADKTFIKANKNGLT

-1131 LLALS
+1131 LFALS

-1146 DYTKIWDAVGVI
+1146 DYGKIWNAVGVI
-1158 ATILVAYMAV
+1158 ATILAAYMAV

-1179 FKNYSGLA
+1179 FKNYSVLA

-1206 LSLINI
+1206 LSLISI
-1212 VNIWQAMSP
+1212 GNIWKAMTP

-1230 VCVIAMEKF
+1230 VCIIAMEKF

-1270 FLSLIKDPA
+1270 FLSLIKSPA

-1287 IIAVLGAMTLMV
+1287 IVAVLGAMTLMV
-1299 KYLNKM
+1299 AYLNDI
-1305 ATNSNDNS
+1305 ATKNNHNS
-1313 KEIVKMMKGISA
+1313 KEIIKIMKGISA

-1338 NMQITQMIAITGSI
+1338 KIQITQMIAITGSI
-1352 VALFLALSVL
+1352 VSLFLALSVL
-1362 LTAMNKISGSKEK
+1362 LTTMNKISGSKEK
-1375 TKAIISM
+1375 TKAIIAM
-1382 LSLLA
+1382 LTLLA

-1396 MMMLFK
+1396 MMMLAK
-1402 TPWQTILTACLG
+1402 TPWQSILSGCGG

-1456 GGSMMMLAKT
+1456 GGSMMMLA
-1466 PWQSILSGCGG
+1466 
-1477 LSLVLL
+1477 
-1483 SFSGSILIISKSKNL
+1483 
-1498 KGNAFKMV
+1498 
-1506 ALLSVLA
+1506 
-1513 VNLVAFGGSMMMLAR
+1513 R

-1545 LAFSGSILIISK
+1545 LAFSGS
-1557 SKNLEDNAFKMVA
+1557 
-1570 ILSVLALNLV
+1570 
-1580 AFGASMMLIA
+1580 
-1590 RTPWQNILT
+1590 
-1599 ACLGLSTV
+1599 
-1607 LLAFSSSVMLISKSK
+1607 VMLISKSK

-1628 FKMVALLS
+1628 FKIVALLS

-1647 SMMLMANVPWQ
+1647 SMMMLAKTPWQ

-1671 LALSAATLLMSSGS
+1671 LALSAATMLMSSGS
-1685 FKDVATLAA
+1685 FKDVVALAA

-1781 ESMVSNVEVIGEAL
+1781 ESIVSNVEVIGEAL

-1817 TSILPTI
+1817 SSILPTI

-1861 ADNTQPIL
+1861 ADNTQPII
-1869 ESIGTIIS
+1869 ESIGTIIG
-1877 SVMTYLLS
+1877 SVMTYLLNN
-1885 KTSQIIK
+1885 TSQIIK

-1933 VVMVLLNRMIEFFQL
+1933 VVMVLLNRLIEFLQL
-1948 IIPKIVELLLDFV
+1948 IIPKLVELLLDFV
-1961 KTMGNA
+1961 KTLGNA
-1967 IIALVSGALIV
+1967 IIALVSGALMV

-2015 FRTLMYNVFKVLNKV
+2015 FRTLMYNAFKVLNRV
-2030 LQSIAE
+2030 LQAIAE

-2049 IGGIFTLIGNLLN
+2049 LGGILTLIGNLLN
-2062 QFAYGLFGLGDL
+2062 QFVGGLFGLGDL
-2074 LKGWGADMAKQA
+2074 LKGWGADLAKQA

-2098 NVTNALD
+2098 NVMNALD

-2132 INKAITDSIGLVK
+2132 INKAITDSIDLVK

-2167 KDSYSSAYSAG
+2167 KDSYDDAYSAG

-2237 GIQDAINGDQNT
+2237 GIQDVINSDQNT

-2275 INGSSARV
+2275 INGSSARL
-2283 SVSGSLASGI
+2283 SVSGSLASSI

>member
-65 NRITNGIIDLGVQL
+65 NRITNRIIDLGVQL

-92 VKFGQKTTSVA
+92 DKFSQKTTSVA
-103 TLAAQNIKIAG
+103 TLAAQSIKIAG
-114 KSIDDYT
+114 KSIDDYS
-121 QRMDVVNEQLQKL
+121 QKMDVVNEQLQKL

-181 NAATA
+181 NTATA

-280 QVYEIAQREGITASE
+280 QVYEIAQREGITATE
-295 VMEKYGDQLDVFGL
+295 VMEKYGDQLDAFGL
-309 KAFRSAQ
+309 KAFRSSQ

-344 GGYDESKVLWSELA
+344 GSYDESKVLWSELA
-358 DQLYNVFAEGGNFRN
+358 DQLYDVFAEGGNFRN

-387 LFGEHGSSNQGAFWN
+387 LFGKHGSANQGAFWN

-438 ASFKQLTTNL
+438 DSFKQLTENI

-453 RVKDTIANSTQLRM
+453 RVKDTITNSTQLRM
-467 ILTGIFSVIKLGVY
+467 VLTGIFSAIKLGVY

-511 TANLNKVEKITG
+511 TTNLNKVEKITG

-553 TFLGNLKDAFIQ
+553 SFLGNLKDAFIQ
-565 LDLVGTVENVFSS
+565 LDLIGTVKNVFKN
-578 FFEGLKT
+578 FFDGLKA

-627 NILDILSTIVGF
+627 NVLDILSTIVGF

-654 FSSLDDVIKNGGTS
+654 FSSLDDVIKTGEAS
-668 ITTVGGKI
+668 IATFGGKI

-699 VITALIDIIVLIPK
+699 VIAALIDIIVLIPK
-713 ALDNISKRLT
+713 ALDNISKGLT

-736 TIAKTVENFR
+736 TIAKVVENFR
-746 DQMASGDSSKVSN
+746 DQMASGDSSKVGN
-759 GLLGALGGFINSL
+759 GLLSALGGFINSL

-844 YNIVYT
+844 YNIIYT

-895 AISFAIIA
+895 AVSFAIIA

-945 TLFDKKNKKFLRSNG
+945 TLFDKKNKKFLKSNG

-986 AIMTNLDTTK
+986 AIMTKLDTGK
-996 LWNATGV
+996 LWHATAV
-1003 LVVFMTAITIMLSVL
+1003 LLVFMTAITIMLSVL
-1018 QVISNKATKGNKNL
+1018 EVIGNKATKGNKNL

-1045 LKVMAGALVFV
+1045 LKVMAGTLVFV

-1071 WNAVG
+1071 WNAVA
-1076 IITVVFIVFTSFMI
+1076 IITVVFGVVT
-1090 AIGKFANL
+1090 ALTVVIGRFANL
-1098 GADKTLIKANKNGLT
+1098 GADKTFIKANKNGLT
-1113 LTKQTQTM
+1113 LTKQTQIM

-1131 LLALS
+1131 LVALS
-1136 VSLLIITTIN
+1136 ISLLIITTIN
-1146 DYTKIWDAVGVI
+1146 DYGKIWNAVAVI
-1158 ATILVAYMAV
+1158 ATILAAYMAV

-1206 LSLINI
+1206 LSLISI
-1212 VNIWQAMSP
+1212 GNIWKAMTP
-1221 ILGLLAAYT
+1221 ILGLLVAYT

-1255 NAMSLS
+1255 NAISLS

-1279 KIAQGVIS
+1279 NIAQGVIS

-1299 KYLNKM
+1299 AYLNNI
-1305 ATNSNDNS
+1305 ATNKNDNS
-1313 KEIVKMMKGISA
+1313 KEIIKIMKGMSA

-1338 NMQITQMIAITGSI
+1338 KMQITQMIAITGSI

-1375 TKAIISM
+1375 TKAIIAM
-1382 LSLLA
+1382 LTLLA

-1396 MMMLFK
+1396 MMMLAK

-1434 LKGNAFKMVAILS
+1434 LK
-1447 VLALNLVAF
+1447 
-1456 GGSMMMLAKT
+1456 
-1466 PWQSILSGCGG
+1466 
-1477 LSLVLL
+1477 
-1483 SFSGSILIISKSKNL
+1483 
-1498 KGNAFKMV
+1498 
-1506 ALLSVLA
+1506 
-1513 VNLVAFGGSMMMLAR
+1513 
-1528 TPWPT
+1528 
-1533 ILTACLGLSAVL
+1533 
-1545 LAFSGSILIISK
+1545 
-1557 SKNLEDNAFKMVA
+1557 DNAFKMVA

-1580 AFGASMMLIA
+1580 AFGASMML
-1590 RTPWQNILT
+1590 
-1599 ACLGLSTV
+1599 
-1607 LLAFSSSVMLISKSK
+1607 
-1622 NLKGNA
+1622 
-1628 FKMVALLS
+1628 
-1636 VLAVNLVAFGA
+1636 
-1647 SMMLMANVPWQ
+1647 MANVPWQ
-1658 NILTACLG
+1658 TILTACLG

-1685 FKDVATLAA
+1685 FKDVVTLAA

-1701 SLVALS
+1701 SLVELS
-1707 FGLMSLQTV
+1707 FGLMSMQNVSWT
-1716 AWSTIAKG
+1716 TIAKG
-1724 AVVLAGSLAILGT
+1724 AVVLSGSLVILGA
-1737 VSKLLSGVG
+1737 VSKLLGTVA
-1746 PVMLSIS
+1746 PVMLMLS
-1753 AAVMILGG
+1753 ASVMILGG

-1781 ESMVSNVEVIGEAL
+1781 ESIVSNVEVIGEAL

-1824 STFVIELVNNI
+1824 STFIIELVNNI
-1835 LDVLNNTVPQI
+1835 LDVLNNTAPQI

-1861 ADNTQPIL
+1861 ADNIQPIL
-1869 ESIGTIIS
+1869 DSVWTIIS
-1877 SVMTYLLS
+1877 SVMTFLLS
-1885 KTSQIIK
+1885 KTTQIIK

-1897 IIMAIE
+1897 IIQAIE

-1912 IKTLTKFVIAFINA
+1912 IKTLTKFIIAFINA

-1961 KTMGNA
+1961 KTLGNA

-1988 LALDF
+1988 LLLDF

-2000 LVHISVGLG
+2000 MVHISVGLN
-2009 NVLFEA
+2009 NVLLEA
-2015 FRTLMYNVFKVLNKV
+2015 LRTMIYNVFKVLNKV
-2030 LQSIAE
+2030 LQVIAE
-2036 DIPTLLGAGVKAL
+2036 DIPTLLGAGVKAIL
-2049 IGGIFTLIGNLLN
+2049 GGVLTLIGNLLN
-2062 QFAYGLFGLGDL
+2062 QFVGGLFGLGDL
-2074 LKGWGADMAKQA
+2074 LKGWGADLSRQA
-2086 DDAFDKDILSGK
+2086 DDALDKDILSGK
-2098 NVTNALD
+2098 NVLNALD
-2105 EARSNIH
+2105 EARSNIS

-2120 RISEDARNGVSD
+2120 RISEDARNGVSN
-2132 INKAITDSIGLVK
+2132 INKAITDSIDLVR

-2167 KDSYSSAYSAG
+2167 EDSYGDAYSAG
-2178 SGLGDSASNG
+2178 SGLGDSASSG

-2196 SPSRVMASIGRF
+2196 SPSRVMANIGRF
-2208 LVQGFANGVTD
+2208 LVQGFANGITD
-2219 NASVAENS
+2219 NSSVAENS

-2249 DIVIRPVMDLSNVRA
+2249 DIVIRPVMDLSNVRD

-2321 PVFNITSNNPNEVA
+2321 SVFNITSNNPNEVA

>member
-121 QRMDVVNEQLQKL
+121 QRIDVVNEQLQKL

-220 RQTVL
+220 RKTVL

-309 KAFRSAQ
+309 KAFKSAQ

-321 ADAMNSVKD
+321 ADVMNSVKD

-358 DQLYNVFAEGGNFRN
+358 DQLYDVFAEGGNFRN

-529 TAVHDTLSSLVEII
+529 NAVHDTLSSLVEII

-627 NILDILSTIVGF
+627 NVLDILSTIVGF

-654 FSSLDDVIKNGGTS
+654 FSSLDDVIKTGGTS

-699 VITALIDIIVLIPK
+699 VIAALIDIIVLIPK

-746 DQMASGDSSKVSN
+746 DQMASGDSSKVGN

-850 CTAFTKKISYAI
+850 CTAFTRKISYAI

-895 AISFAIIA
+895 AVSFAIIA

-945 TLFDKKNKKFLRSNG
+945 TLFDKKNKKFLKSNG

-986 AIMTNLDTTK
+986 AIMTKLDTGK
-996 LWNATGV
+996 LWNATAV
-1003 LVVFMTAITIMLSVL
+1003 LVVFMSAITIMLSVI
-1018 QVISNKATKGNKNL
+1018 QIISNKATKGNKDL

-1045 LKVMAGALVFV
+1045 LKVMAGTLVFV
-1056 ALAMKVMSKIDIGLL
+1056 ALAMKIMSKIDIGLL
-1071 WNAVG
+1071 WNAVA
-1076 IITVVFIVFTSFMI
+1076 IITVVFGVITALTVV
-1090 AIGKFANL
+1090 IGRFANL
-1098 GADKTLIKANKNGLT
+1098 GADKTFIKANKNGLT

-1131 LLALS
+1131 LFALS

-1146 DYTKIWDAVGVI
+1146 DYGKIWNAVGVI
-1158 ATILVAYMAV
+1158 ATILAAYMAV
-1168 VVAMEKFQKTR
+1168 VVAMEHFQKTR

-1206 LSLINI
+1206 LSLISI
-1212 VNIWQAMSP
+1212 GNIWKAMTP

-1230 VCVIAMEKF
+1230 ICVIAMEKF

-1270 FLSLIKDPA
+1270 FLSLIKSPA

-1299 KYLNKM
+1299 AYLNNI
-1305 ATNSNDNS
+1305 ATKSNDNS

-1338 NMQITQMIAITGSI
+1338 KMQISQMIAITGS
-1352 VALFLALSVL
+1352 VMALFLALSVL

-1396 MMMLFK
+1396 MMMLAR
-1402 TPWQTILTACLG
+1402 TPWPTILTACLG

-1498 KGNAFKMV
+1498 
-1506 ALLSVLA
+1506 
-1513 VNLVAFGGSMMMLAR
+1513 
-1528 TPWPT
+1528 
-1533 ILTACLGLSAVL
+1533 
-1545 LAFSGSILIISK
+1545 
-1557 SKNLEDNAFKMVA
+1557 EDNAFKMVA

-1599 ACLGLSTV
+1599 ACLGLSMV

-1967 IIALVSGALIV
+1967 IIALVSGALVV

-2167 KDSYSSAYSAG
+2167 KDSYGDAYSAG

>member
-65 NRITNGIIDLGVQL
+65 NRITNRIIDLGVQL

-235 KEGENYITKA
+235 KEGQNYITKA

-344 GGYDESKVLWSELA
+344 GSYDESKVLWSELA

-387 LFGEHGSSNQGAFWN
+387 LFGEHGSANQGAFWN

-699 VITALIDIIVLIPK
+699 VIAALIDIIVLIPK

-812 SLIDGAPISSVVVKT
+812 SLIDGASISSVVVKT

-850 CTAFTKKISYAI
+850 CTAFTRKISYAI

-895 AISFAIIA
+895 AVSFAIIA

-945 TLFDKKNKKFLRSNG
+945 TLFDKKNKKFLQSNG

-975 SKAMLRLAIAA
+975 SKAMLRLAIAV
-986 AIMTNLDTTK
+986 AIMTNLDVGK

-1003 LVVFMTAITIMLSVL
+1003 LVVFMSAITIMLSVL

-1045 LKVMAGALVFV
+1045 IKVMAGALVFV

-1071 WNAVG
+1071 WNAVA
-1076 IITVVFIVFTSFMI
+1076 IITVVFGVITALTVV
-1090 AIGKFANL
+1090 IGRFANL
-1098 GADKTLIKANKNGLT
+1098 GADKTFIKANKNGLT

-1131 LLALS
+1131 LFALS

-1146 DYTKIWDAVGVI
+1146 DYGKIWNAVGVI
-1158 ATILVAYMAV
+1158 ATILAAYMAV
-1168 VVAMEKFQKTR
+1168 VVAMEHFQKTR

-1206 LSLINI
+1206 LSLISI
-1212 VNIWQAMSP
+1212 GNIWKAMTP

-1230 VCVIAMEKF
+1230 VCIIAMEKF

-1270 FLSLIKDPA
+1270 FLSLIKSPA

-1299 KYLNKM
+1299 AYLNNI
-1305 ATNSNDNS
+1305 ATKSNDNS

-1338 NMQITQMIAITGSI
+1338 KMQITQMIAITGSI

-1375 TKAIISM
+1375 TKAIVSM

-1396 MMMLFK
+1396 MMMLSK

-1498 KGNAFKMV
+1498 K
-1506 ALLSVLA
+1506 
-1513 VNLVAFGGSMMMLAR
+1513 
-1528 TPWPT
+1528 
-1533 ILTACLGLSAVL
+1533 
-1545 LAFSGSILIISK
+1545 
-1557 SKNLEDNAFKMVA
+1557 D
-1570 ILSVLALNLV
+1570 
-1580 AFGASMMLIA
+1580 
-1590 RTPWQNILT
+1590 
-1599 ACLGLSTV
+1599 
-1607 LLAFSSSVMLISKSK
+1607 
-1622 NLKGNA
+1622 NA

-1846 ISTLANIFVSLLQTI
+1846 ISTLANIFVSVLQTI

-1885 KTSQIIK
+1885 KTTQIIK

-1897 IIMAIE
+1897 IIQAIE

-1912 IKTLTKFVIAFINA
+1912 IKTLTKFIIAFINA

-1967 IIALVSGALIV
+1967 IIALVSGALMV

-2015 FRTLMYNVFKVLNKV
+2015 FRTLMYNAFKVLNKV

-2049 IGGIFTLIGNLLN
+2049 IGGFFTLIGNLLN
-2062 QFAYGLFGLGDL
+2062 EFAFGLFGLGDL

-2167 KDSYSSAYSAG
+2167 KDSYGDAYSAG

-2283 SVSGSLASGI
+2283 SVSSSLASGI

>member
-235 KEGENYITKA
+235 KEGQNYITKA

-321 ADAMNSVKD
+321 ADVMNSVKD

-344 GGYDESKVLWSELA
+344 GSYDESKVLWSELA

-417 WNSIFSDNQFT
+417 WNSIFSNNQFT

-453 RVKDTIANSTQLRM
+453 RVKDTITNSTQLRM

-699 VITALIDIIVLIPK
+699 VIAALIDIIVLIPK

-839 ALSLI
+839 ALSLV

-850 CTAFTKKISYAI
+850 CTAFTRKISYAI

-885 ESIGTMLLSF
+885 ESIGTLLLSF
-895 AISFAIIA
+895 AVSFAIIA

-945 TLFDKKNKKFLRSNG
+945 TLFDKKNKKFLQSNG

-975 SKAMLRLAIAA
+975 SKAMLRLAIAV
-986 AIMTNLDTTK
+986 AIMTNLDIGK

-1003 LVVFMTAITIMLSVL
+1003 LVVFMSAITIMLSVL

-1045 LKVMAGALVFV
+1045 IKVMAGALVFV

-1071 WNAVG
+1071 WNAVA
-1076 IITVVFIVFTSFMI
+1076 IITVVFGVITALTVV
-1090 AIGKFANL
+1090 IGRFANL
-1098 GADKTLIKANKNGLT
+1098 GADKTFIKANKNGLT

-1131 LLALS
+1131 LFALS

-1146 DYTKIWDAVGVI
+1146 DYGKIWNAVGVI
-1158 ATILVAYMAV
+1158 ATILAAYMAV
-1168 VVAMEKFQKTR
+1168 VVAMEHFQKTR

-1206 LSLINI
+1206 LSLISI
-1212 VNIWQAMSP
+1212 GNIWKAMTP

-1279 KIAQGVIS
+1279 NIAQGVIS

-1299 KYLNKM
+1299 GYLNNI

-1338 NMQITQMIAITGSI
+1338 KMQITQMIAITGSI
-1352 VALFLALSVL
+1352 MALFLALSVL

-1375 TKAIISM
+1375 TKAIIAM
-1382 LSLLA
+1382 LTLLA

-1396 MMMLFK
+1396 MIMLAK
-1402 TPWQTILTACLG
+1402 TPWQSILSGCGG

-1434 LKGNAFKMVAILS
+1434 LKGNALKMVAILS

-1456 GGSMMMLAKT
+1456 GG
-1466 PWQSILSGCGG
+1466 
-1477 LSLVLL
+1477 
-1483 SFSGSILIISKSKNL
+1483 
-1498 KGNAFKMV
+1498 
-1506 ALLSVLA
+1506 
-1513 VNLVAFGGSMMMLAR
+1513 
-1528 TPWPT
+1528 
-1533 ILTACLGLSAVL
+1533 
-1545 LAFSGSILIISK
+1545 
-1557 SKNLEDNAFKMVA
+1557 
-1570 ILSVLALNLV
+1570 
-1580 AFGASMMLIA
+1580 
-1590 RTPWQNILT
+1590 
-1599 ACLGLSTV
+1599 
-1607 LLAFSSSVMLISKSK
+1607 
-1622 NLKGNA
+1622 
-1628 FKMVALLS
+1628 
-1636 VLAVNLVAFGA
+1636 

-1685 FKDVATLAA
+1685 FKDVVTLAA
-1694 GMTLMGL
+1694 GMTLLGL

-1846 ISTLANIFVSLLQTI
+1846 ISTLANIFVSVLQTI

-1869 ESIGTIIS
+1869 ESIWTIIS
-1877 SVMTYLLS
+1877 SVMTFLLS
-1885 KTSQIIK
+1885 KTTQIIK

-1897 IIMAIE
+1897 IIQAIE

-1967 IIALVSGALIV
+1967 IIALVSGALMV

-2036 DIPTLLGAGVKAL
+2036 DIPKLLGAGVKAL
-2049 IGGIFTLIGNLLN
+2049 IGGVFTLIGNLLN
-2062 QFAYGLFGLGDL
+2062 QFAFGLFGLGDL

-2167 KDSYSSAYSAG
+2167 KDSYGDAYSAG